1 VALSVHTHRPMASGA
16 DILVIDD
23 DPVIRETVGEVLR
36 ERGHHVDPV
45 DRGEDALERIGR
57 ARPVDL
63 AIVDCRLPDI
73 SGLDLLRRIKTRSPD
88 TEVILLTGH
97 ASLDGALAAMAGDAS
112 SYLVKPVDTAQL
124 LSTVDRA
131 LARKGLLRALR
142 DSEERYRL
150 IAESMTEALFLL
162 DLDGALAM
170 VNAYGE
176 QLTGFRSDEL
186 VGRPVFSVLD
196 RTGAMLVREGLEAV
210 RAGRKVAPQFE
221 CQVVRRDG
229 RRTPVEVTC
238 TSIVRSGE
246 VVGRLAVAR
255 DISERRQAQ
264 AVQALLSS
272 IVESSEDAIVGR
284 TLEGRIISWNPA
296 AERLY
301 GYRAEEAIGRSISLI
316 VPPERRDELPGI
328 LVRLHH
334 GQRISNFE
342 TACLTKGGRRIDV
355 SLTISPIRDAAGRV
369 TGASTTARDITGRL
383 RAERTARALSQVGH
397 ELLGTLDLDQIAT
410 RIVRAVLDV
419 FRAQR
424 AVLYE
429 LETESRTLVC
439 VAAAGPA
446 DAAKWVGCHLPAGA
460 GIAWLAVNARH
471 MVASEDATV
480 DGPLAERAHE
490 SFVEESGQSVIAVP
504 LMGQERVLGA
514 LMVGSDPDRVYSAEE
529 QHLLAVFGDQAAL
542 ALRNA
547 QLFTETERGRY
558 IAERLAAVSRSVPH
572 SLTFAELGRQIADG
586 IAGLL
591 DARGAA
597 VYRLDPE
604 TWDLARI
611 AVSSGRDASLRADP
625 VLPRGAGI
633 EGVAA
638 ATRQPVPTGD
648 LLEDPR
654 VVLSP
659 EERQRVSTSGCAAAL
674 ALPLLVQGR
683 VVGALAARD
692 RTGRSWSAE
701 DIALARAFA
710 DQAAVALENSHLYQ
724 TLQSALDD
732 VRSGQ
737 QELIETER
745 LRAIASLT
753 DGVTDYVRQVLQ
765 MIMGKVQVVL
775 PQLEGTPGHEQLA
788 TIKTTVKEAAKVL
801 KRLQS
806 FAEVRTVGAAPP
818 LDFNEVV
825 RAALDATRPCCTIGD
840 GADARHVEVCFDCGA
855 LPPVAGEA
863 SVLIEA
869 MTGVLM
875 NAIEAQP
882 EGGAITVKTWA
893 DAAHVLCTVR
903 DDGAGITPDAQ
914 RRALEPFFTTKA
926 GEHKGLGLNVAYGL
940 LRRHGGDLE
949 IAPAPGQ
956 GTVVTVR
963 LPVLRAADTP
973 GSRPAGSGA
982 A

>member
-1 VALSVHTHRPMASGA
+1 VHTQAGMASGA

-23 DPVIRETVGEVLR
+23 DPLIRETVGDVLR
-36 ERGHHVDPV
+36 EQGHHVDRV
-45 DRGEDALERIGR
+45 DRGQDALARIGQ

-73 SGLDLLRRIKTRSPD
+73 SGLELLRSIKTRSPE
-88 TEVILLTGH
+88 TEVILITGH
-97 ASLDGALAAMAGDAS
+97 ASLDGALAAIAGDAS

-124 LSTVDRA
+124 LSTVARA

-150 IAESMTEALFLL
+150 ITESMSEALFLL
-162 DLDGALAM
+162 DLDGGLAM

-176 QLTGFRSDEL
+176 QITGFRSDEL
-186 VGRPVFSVLD
+186 IGRPVFSVLD
-196 RTGAMLVREGLEAV
+196 RAGALLIREQLEAV
-210 RAGRKVAPQFE
+210 RAGRKVVTQFE

-229 RRTPVEVTC
+229 RRIPIEMTC
-238 TSIVRSGE
+238 TSIVRDGL

-255 DISERRQAQ
+255 DITERKQSQ

-284 TLEGRIISWNPA
+284 TLEGRIVSWNPA

-301 GYRAEEAIGRSISLI
+301 GYTAEEAIGRSVSLI

-328 LVRLHH
+328 LIRLHH
-334 GQRISNFE
+334 GHRISNFE
-342 TACLTKGGRRIDV
+342 TVCLTKAGRRVDV
-355 SLTISPIRDAAGRV
+355 SLTISPIKGASGRV
-369 TGASTTARDITGRL
+369 TGASSTARDITGRL
-383 RAERTARALSQVGH
+383 RAERTARALAQVGH
-397 ELLGTLDLDQIAT
+397 ELLGTLDSDQIAT

-419 FRAQR
+419 FRARR

-429 LETESRTLVC
+429 LEPASRTLVC

-460 GIAWLAVNARH
+460 GIAWLAVNARRL
-471 MVASEDATV
+471 VASEGALT
-480 DGPLAERAHE
+480 DGPALDRDAEP
-490 SFVEESGQSVIAVP
+490 FTEEAGQSVIAVP
-504 LMGQERVLGA
+504 LMGQDRVLGA
-514 LMVGSDPDRVYSAEE
+514 LMVGSDPDRVYSGEE

-547 QLFTETERGRY
+547 QLFTETERGRH
-558 IAERLAAVSRSVPH
+558 IAERLAAVARSVPQ
-572 SLTFAELGRQIADG
+572 SLTFTELGRQIADG
-586 IAGLL
+586 MVGLL
-591 DARGAA
+591 EAHAAA

-604 TWDLARI
+604 KWALVRV
-611 AVSSGRDASLRADP
+611 AVSARGESALHADS
-625 VLPRGAGI
+625 VLPRSAGL

-638 ATRQPVPTGD
+638 TTRQPVPTAD

-659 EERQRVSTSGCAAAL
+659 EARQEVSASGHGAAL

-683 VVGALAARD
+683 VVGAVMARD
-692 RTGRSWSAE
+692 RTGRSWTGE

-724 TLQSALDD
+724 GLQTALDD
-732 VRSGQ
+732 VRASQ
-737 QELIETER
+737 HELIETER

-775 PQLEGTPGHEQLA
+775 PQLEGTPGHDQLA

-806 FAEVRTVGAAPP
+806 FAEVRTLTAPPP

-825 RAALDATRPCCTIGD
+825 RAAIEATRPCCTIGD
-840 GADARHVEVCFDCGA
+840 GADARHVRVEFDRGA

-869 MTGVLM
+869 VTVVLM
-875 NAIEAQP
+875 NAIEALPQ
-882 EGGAITVKTWA
+882 GGTITVETREA
-893 DAAHVLCTVR
+893 GSHVLCTVR
-903 DDGAGITPDAQ
+903 DDGAGLTPDAQ

-949 IAPAPGQ
+949 IASAPER
-956 GTVVTVR
+956 GTVVTLR
-963 LPVLRAADTP
+963 LPALRAAQ
-973 GSRPAGSGA
+973 A
-982 A
+982 

>member
-1 VALSVHTHRPMASGA
+1 MVSGA

-23 DPVIRETVGEVLR
+23 DPVIRETVGDVLR
-36 ERGHHVDPV
+36 EHGHHVDRV
-45 DRGEDALERIGR
+45 DRGQDALARIGQP
-57 ARPVDL
+57 RPVDL

-73 SGLDLLRRIKTRSPD
+73 SGLELLRSIKTRSPE
-88 TEVILLTGH
+88 TEVILITGH
-97 ASLDGALAAMAGDAS
+97 ASLDGALAAMAGDAT

-150 IAESMTEALFLL
+150 ITQSMTEALFLL
-162 DLDGALAM
+162 DLDGGLAL

-176 QLTGFRSDEL
+176 QITGFRSDEL
-186 VGRPVFSVLD
+186 TGRPIFSVLD
-196 RTGAMLVREGLEAV
+196 RAGAVLVRERLEAV
-210 RAGRKVAPQFE
+210 RAGRKVVPQFE

-229 RRTPVEVTC
+229 RRIPVEMTC
-238 TSIVRSGE
+238 TSIVRDGV

-255 DISERRQAQ
+255 DITERKQSQ

-272 IVESSEDAIVGR
+272 IIESSEDAIVGR
-284 TLEGRIISWNPA
+284 TLEGRIVSWNPA

-301 GYRAEEAIGRSISLI
+301 GYTAEEAIGRSVSLI

-334 GQRISNFE
+334 GHRIRNFE
-342 TACLTKGGRRIDV
+342 TVCLTKAGRRVEV
-355 SLTISPIRDAAGRV
+355 SLTISPIKDASGRV
-369 TGASTTARDITGRL
+369 TGASSTARDITGRL
-383 RAERTARALSQVGH
+383 RAERTARALAQVGH

-419 FRAQR
+419 FRARR

-429 LETESRTLVC
+429 LEPASRTMVC

-460 GIAWLAVNARH
+460 GIAWLAVNARRL
-471 MVASEDATV
+471 VASEGALT
-480 DGPLAERAHE
+480 DGPALDRDAEP
-490 SFVEESGQSVIAVP
+490 FPEEAGQSVIAVP
-504 LMGQERVLGA
+504 LMGQDRVLGA
-514 LMVGSDPDRVYSAEE
+514 LMVGSDPDRVYSGEE

-547 QLFTETERGRY
+547 QLFTETERGRH
-558 IAERLAAVSRSVPH
+558 IAERLATVARSVPQ
-572 SLTFAELGRQIADG
+572 SLTFTELGRQIADG
-586 IAGLL
+586 VVGLL
-591 DARGAA
+591 EAHAAA

-604 TWDLARI
+604 TWALVRV
-611 AVSSGRDASLRADP
+611 AVSASGASALHAEP
-625 VLPRGAGI
+625 VLPRGAGLV
-633 EGVAA
+633 GVAA
-638 ATRQPVPTGD
+638 ATRQPVPTAD

-659 EERQRVSTSGCAAAL
+659 EARQEVSASGHRAAL

-683 VVGALAARD
+683 VVGAVMARD
-692 RTGRSWSAE
+692 RTGRSWTGE
-701 DIALARAFA
+701 DIGLARAFA

-724 TLQSALDD
+724 GLQTALDE
-732 VRSGQ
+732 VRAAQ
-737 QELIETER
+737 HELVETER

-775 PQLEGTPGHEQLA
+775 PQLEGTPGHDQLA

-806 FAEVRTVGAAPP
+806 FAEVRTLTAAPP
-818 LDFNEVV
+818 LDLNEVV
-825 RAALDATRPCCTIGD
+825 RAAIEATRPCCTIGE
-840 GADARHVEVCFDCGA
+840 GADARHVQVEFDRGA
-855 LPPVAGEA
+855 LPLVAGEA

-869 MTGVLM
+869 VTVVLM
-875 NAIEAQP
+875 NAIEALPQ
-882 EGGAITVKTWA
+882 GGAITVETR
-893 DAAHVLCTVR
+893 AAGSQVLCTVR
-903 DDGAGITPDAQ
+903 DDGVGLTPDAQ

-949 IAPAPGQ
+949 IAPAPER
-956 GTVVTVR
+956 GTVVTLR
-963 LPVLRAADTP
+963 LPAL
-973 GSRPAGSGA
+973 RPAQA
-982 A
+982 

>member
-1 VALSVHTHRPMASGA
+1 MASGA

-23 DPVIRETVGEVLR
+23 DPVIRETVGDVLR
-36 ERGHHVDPV
+36 EHGHHVDRV
-45 DRGEDALERIGR
+45 DRGRDALARIGQP
-57 ARPVDL
+57 RPVDL

-73 SGLDLLRRIKTRSPD
+73 SGLELLRSIKTRSPE
-88 TEVILLTGH
+88 TEVILITGH
-97 ASLDGALAAMAGDAS
+97 ASLDGALAAMAGDAT

-150 IAESMTEALFLL
+150 ITQSMTEALFLL
-162 DLDGALAM
+162 DLDGGLAL

-176 QLTGFRSDEL
+176 QITGFRSDEL
-186 VGRPVFSVLD
+186 IGRPIFSVLD
-196 RTGAMLVREGLEAV
+196 RAGAVLVRERLEAV
-210 RAGRKVAPQFE
+210 RAGRKVVPRFE

-229 RRTPVEVTC
+229 RRIPIEMTC
-238 TSIVRSGE
+238 TSIVRDGV

-255 DISERRQAQ
+255 DITERKQSQ

-284 TLEGRIISWNPA
+284 TLEGRIVSWNPA

-301 GYRAEEAIGRSISLI
+301 GYTAQEAIGRSVSLI

-334 GQRISNFE
+334 GHRISNFE
-342 TACLTKGGRRIDV
+342 TVCLTKAGRRVDV
-355 SLTISPIRDAAGRV
+355 SLTISPIKDAGGRV
-369 TGASTTARDITGRL
+369 TGASSTARDITGRL
-383 RAERTARALSQVGH
+383 RAERTARALAQVGH

-419 FRAQR
+419 FRARR

-429 LETESRTLVC
+429 LEPASRTMVC

-460 GIAWLAVNARH
+460 GIAWLAVSARRL
-471 MVASEDATV
+471 VASEGALT
-480 DGPLAERAHE
+480 DGPALDRDAEP
-490 SFVEESGQSVIAVP
+490 FTEEAGQSVIAVP
-504 LMGQERVLGA
+504 LMGQDRVLGA
-514 LMVGSDPDRVYSAEE
+514 LMVGGDPDRVYSGEE

-547 QLFTETERGRY
+547 QLFTETERGRH
-558 IAERLAAVSRSVPH
+558 IAERLAAVARSVPQ
-572 SLTFAELGRQIADG
+572 SLTFTELGRQIADG
-586 IAGLL
+586 MVGLL
-591 DARGAA
+591 EAHAAA

-604 TWDLARI
+604 TWALVRV
-611 AVSSGRDASLRADP
+611 AVSASGGSALHGDP
-625 VLPRGAGI
+625 ILPRGAGL

-638 ATRQPVPTGD
+638 TTRQPVPTAD

-659 EERQRVSTSGCAAAL
+659 EARQAVSASGDGAAL

-683 VVGALAARD
+683 VVGAVMVRD
-692 RTGRSWSAE
+692 RTGRSWTGE

-724 TLQSALDD
+724 GLQTALDE
-732 VRSGQ
+732 VRAAQ
-737 QELIETER
+737 HELIETER

-775 PQLEGTPGHEQLA
+775 PQLEGTPGHDQLA

-806 FAEVRTVGAAPP
+806 FAEVRTLTAAPP

-825 RAALDATRPCCTIGD
+825 RAAIEATRPCCTIGD
-840 GADARHVEVCFDCGA
+840 GADARHVRVTFDRGT
-855 LPPVAGEA
+855 LPEVAGEA

-869 MTGVLM
+869 VTVVLM
-875 NAIEAQP
+875 NAIEALP
-882 EGGAITVKTWA
+882 EGGTITVETREA
-893 DAAHVLCTVR
+893 GSHVLCTVH
-903 DDGAGITPDAQ
+903 DDGVGLTPDAQ

-949 IAPAPGQ
+949 IAPAPER
-956 GTVVTVR
+956 GTVVTLR
-963 LPVLRAADTP
+963 LPALRAAQP
-973 GSRPAGSGA
+973 
-982 A
+982 

>member
-1 VALSVHTHRPMASGA
+1 MASGA
-16 DILVIDD
+16 DILLIDD
-23 DPVIRETVGEVLR
+23 DPVVRETVGEVLR
-36 ERGHHVDPV
+36 EHGHHVDPV
-45 DRGEDALERIGR
+45 EGGEAALARFGR
-57 ARPVDL
+57 SRPVDL
-63 AIVDCRLPDI
+63 AIVDYRLPDI

-88 TEVILLTGH
+88 TEVILMTGH
-97 ASLDGALAAMAGDAS
+97 ASLDSALAAMAGDAS

-186 VGRPVFSVLD
+186 MGRPVFSVLD
-196 RTGAMLVREGLEAV
+196 RAGAMLVREGLEAV
-210 RAGRKVAPQFE
+210 RSGRKVAPRFE

-238 TSIVRSGE
+238 TSIVRQGE
-246 VVGRLAVAR
+246 VVGWLAVAR
-255 DISERRQAQ
+255 DISERKQAQ

-301 GYRAEEAIGRSISLI
+301 GYSAEEAIGRSISLI

-328 LVRLHH
+328 LVRLHQ

-342 TACLTKGGRRIDV
+342 TVCLTKAGRRIDV

-397 ELLGTLDLDQIAT
+397 ELLGTLELDQIAS

-419 FRAQR
+419 FQAQR

-429 LETESRTLVC
+429 LEPESRTLVC

-471 MVASEDATV
+471 MVASEGATE
-480 DGPLAERAHE
+480 DGPLGERAHE
-490 SFVEESGQSVIAVP
+490 PFVEESGQSVIAVP

-514 LMVGSDPDRVYSAEE
+514 LMVGSDADRVYTAEE

-558 IAERLAAVSRSVPH
+558 IAERLAAVARSVPH
-572 SLTFAELGRQIADG
+572 SLTFAALGRQIADG

-591 DARGAA
+591 DARAAA
-597 VYRLDPE
+597 VYRLNPE
-604 TWDLARI
+604 TWELARV
-611 AVSSGRDASLRADP
+611 ATSSGPGAASGAD
-625 VLPRGAGI
+625 VTLPRGAGI

-648 LLEDPR
+648 LLADPR
-654 VVLSP
+654 VALSP
-659 EERQRVSTSGCAAAL
+659 EARREVAATGCGAAL

-683 VVGALAARD
+683 VVGAIAARD
-692 RTGRSWSAE
+692 RTGRTWSAE

-710 DQAAVALENSHLYQ
+710 DQAAVAMDNSHLYQ
-724 TLQSALDD
+724 SLQSALDE
-732 VRSGQ
+732 VRAGQ

-788 TIKTTVKEAAKVL
+788 SIKTTVKEAAMVL

-806 FAEVRTVGAAPP
+806 FAEVRTVSAAPP
-818 LDFNEVV
+818 LDFNDVV
-825 RAALDATRPCCTIGD
+825 QAALDATRPCCTIGD
-840 GADARHVEVCFDCGA
+840 GADARHVAVGFDRGA

-863 SVLIEA
+863 SGLIEA
-869 MTGVLM
+869 VTGVLM

-882 EGGAITVKTWA
+882 EGGTIAVKTWA
-893 DAAHVLCTVR
+893 DDAHVLCTVR
-903 DDGAGITPDAQ
+903 DGGPGVSPDAQ

-949 IAPAPGQ
+949 IAPAPER

-963 LPVLRAADTP
+963 LPVLRPAD
-973 GSRPAGSGA
+973 
-982 A
+982 

>member
-1 VALSVHTHRPMASGA
+1 VHIHTGMASGA

-23 DPVIRETVGEVLR
+23 DPVIRETVGDVLR
-36 ERGHHVDPV
+36 EHGHHVDRV
-45 DRGEDALERIGR
+45 DRGRDALARIGQP
-57 ARPVDL
+57 RPVDL

-73 SGLDLLRRIKTRSPD
+73 SGLELLRSIKTRSPE
-88 TEVILLTGH
+88 TEVILITGH
-97 ASLDGALAAMAGDAS
+97 ASLDGALAAMAGDAT

-150 IAESMTEALFLL
+150 ITQSMTEALFLL
-162 DLDGALAM
+162 DLDGGLAL

-176 QLTGFRSDEL
+176 QITGFRSDEL
-186 VGRPVFSVLD
+186 IGRPIFSVLD
-196 RTGAMLVREGLEAV
+196 RAGAVLVRERLEAV
-210 RAGRKVAPQFE
+210 RAGRKVVPRFE

-229 RRTPVEVTC
+229 RRIPIEMTC
-238 TSIVRSGE
+238 TSIVRDGV

-255 DISERRQAQ
+255 DITERKQSQ

-284 TLEGRIISWNPA
+284 TLEGRIVSWNPA

-301 GYRAEEAIGRSISLI
+301 GYTAQEAIGRSVSLI

-334 GQRISNFE
+334 GHRISNFE
-342 TACLTKGGRRIDV
+342 TVCLTKAGRRVDV
-355 SLTISPIRDAAGRV
+355 SLTISPIKDASGRV
-369 TGASTTARDITGRL
+369 TGASSTARDITGRL
-383 RAERTARALSQVGH
+383 RAERTARALAQVGH

-419 FRAQR
+419 FRARR

-429 LETESRTLVC
+429 LEPASRTMVC

-460 GIAWLAVNARH
+460 GIAWLAVNARRL
-471 MVASEDATV
+471 VASEGALT
-480 DGPLAERAHE
+480 DGPALDRDAEP
-490 SFVEESGQSVIAVP
+490 FTEEAGQSVIAVP
-504 LMGQERVLGA
+504 LMGQDRVLGA
-514 LMVGSDPDRVYSAEE
+514 LMVGGDPDRVYSGEE

-547 QLFTETERGRY
+547 QLFTETERGRH
-558 IAERLAAVSRSVPH
+558 IAERLAAVARSVPQ
-572 SLTFAELGRQIADG
+572 SLTFTELGRQIADG
-586 IAGLL
+586 MVGLL
-591 DARGAA
+591 EAHAAA

-604 TWDLARI
+604 TWTLVRV
-611 AVSSGRDASLRADP
+611 AVSASGESGPHADP
-625 VLPRGAGI
+625 ILPRGAGL

-638 ATRQPVPTGD
+638 TTQQPVPTAD

-659 EERQRVSTSGCAAAL
+659 EARQEVSASGHGAAL

-683 VVGALAARD
+683 VVGAVMARD
-692 RTGRSWSAE
+692 RTGRSWTGE

-724 TLQSALDD
+724 GLQTALDE
-732 VRSGQ
+732 VRAAQ
-737 QELIETER
+737 HELIETER

-775 PQLEGTPGHEQLA
+775 PQLEGTPGHDQLA

-806 FAEVRTVGAAPP
+806 FAEVRTLTAGPP

-825 RAALDATRPCCTIGD
+825 QAAIEATRPCCTIGD
-840 GADARHVEVCFDCGA
+840 GADAQHVRVTFDRET
-855 LPPVAGEA
+855 LPVVAGEA

-869 MTGVLM
+869 VTVVLM
-875 NAIEAQP
+875 NAIEALP
-882 EGGAITVKTWA
+882 EGGTITVETREA
-893 DAAHVLCTVR
+893 GPHVLCTVH
-903 DDGAGITPDAQ
+903 DDGVGLTPDAQ

-949 IAPAPGQ
+949 IAPAPER
-956 GTVVTVR
+956 GTVVTLR
-963 LPVLRAADTP
+963 LPALRAVQP
-973 GSRPAGSGA
+973 
-982 A
+982 

>member
-1 VALSVHTHRPMASGA
+1 MASGA

-23 DPVIRETVGEVLR
+23 DPVIRETVGDVLR
-36 ERGHHVDPV
+36 DHGHHVDRV
-45 DRGEDALERIGR
+45 DRGQDALDRIDQP
-57 ARPVDL
+57 RPVDL

-73 SGLDLLRRIKTRSPD
+73 SGLDLLRSIKSRSPE
-88 TEVILLTGH
+88 TEVILITGH

-150 IAESMTEALFLL
+150 ITESMTEALFLL
-162 DLDGALAM
+162 DLEGGLAL

-176 QLTGFRSDEL
+176 QITGFRSDEL
-186 VGRPVFSVLD
+186 IGRPIFSVLD
-196 RTGAMLVREGLEAV
+196 RAGAVLVRERLESV
-210 RAGRKVAPQFE
+210 RAGRKVTPQFE

-229 RRTPVEVTC
+229 RRIPVEMTC
-238 TSIVRSGE
+238 TSIVRDGL

-255 DISERRQAQ
+255 DITERKQSQ

-284 TLEGRIISWNPA
+284 TLEGRIVSWNPA

-301 GYRAEEAIGRSISLI
+301 GYSAEEAIGRSVSLI

-334 GQRISNFE
+334 GHRISNFE
-342 TACLTKGGRRIDV
+342 TVCLTKAGRRVDV
-355 SLTISPIRDAAGRV
+355 SLTVSPIKDTSGRV
-369 TGASTTARDITGRL
+369 TGAASTARDISGRL
-383 RAERTARALSQVGH
+383 RAERTARALAQVGH
-397 ELLGTLDLDQIAT
+397 ELLGTLDVDQIAP

-419 FRAQR
+419 FRARR

-429 LETESRTLVC
+429 LEPTSRTLVC

-460 GIAWLAVNARH
+460 GIAWLAVNARRL
-471 MVASEDATV
+471 VASEGALT
-480 DGPLAERAHE
+480 DGPAAERAAE
-490 SFVEESGQSVIAVP
+490 PFVEEAGQSVIAVP
-504 LMGQERVLGA
+504 LMGHDQVLGA
-514 LMVGSDPDRVYSAEE
+514 LMVGSDPDRVYSGEE

-547 QLFTETERGRY
+547 QLFTETERGRH
-558 IAERLAAVSRSVPH
+558 IAERLAAVARSVPQ
-572 SLTFAELGRQIADG
+572 SLTFTELGRQIADG
-586 IAGLL
+586 VVGLL
-591 DARGAA
+591 EAHAAA

-604 TWDLARI
+604 TWALVRV
-611 AVSSGRDASLRADP
+611 AVSASGGSALHADP
-625 VLPRGAGI
+625 VLPRGAGL

-638 ATRQPVPTGD
+638 TTRQPVPTAD

-654 VVLSP
+654 VVLSA
-659 EERQRVSTSGCAAAL
+659 EARAEVTASGHGAAL

-683 VVGALAARD
+683 VVGAVMARD
-692 RTGRSWSAE
+692 RTGRNWTGE

-724 TLQSALDD
+724 GLQTALDD
-732 VRSGQ
+732 VRAAQ
-737 QELIETER
+737 HELIETER

-775 PQLEGTPGHEQLA
+775 PQLEGTPGHDQLA

-806 FAEVRTVGAAPP
+806 FAEVRALTTAPP

-825 RAALDATRPCCTIGD
+825 RAAIEATRPCCTIGE
-840 GADARHVEVCFDCGA
+840 GPAARHVQVNFDRGA
-855 LPPVAGEA
+855 LPAVAGEA

-869 MTGVLM
+869 VTVVLM
-875 NAIEAQP
+875 NAIEALP
-882 EGGAITVKTWA
+882 EGGTITVDTREA
-893 DAAHVLCTVR
+893 GSHVLCTVR
-903 DDGAGITPDAQ
+903 DDGLGLTPDAE

-949 IAPAPGQ
+949 IAPAPER
-956 GTVVTVR
+956 GTVVTLR
-963 LPVLRAADTP
+963 LPVI
-973 GSRPAGSGA
+973 RPAEA
-982 A
+982 

>member
-1 VALSVHTHRPMASGA
+1 MGSGA

-23 DPVIRETVGEVLR
+23 DPIVRETVGDVLR
-36 ERGHHVDPV
+36 EHGHHVDRV
-45 DRGEDALERIGR
+45 DRGREALERFGQV
-57 ARPVDL
+57 RPVDL

-73 SGLDLLRRIKTRSPD
+73 SGLELLRSIKARSPE
-88 TEVILLTGH
+88 TEVILITGH

-112 SYLVKPVDTAQL
+112 SYLVKPVDTAEL

-176 QLTGFRSDEL
+176 QMTGFRSAEL
-186 VGRPVFSVLD
+186 IGRPVFSVLD
-196 RTGAMLVREGLEAV
+196 RAGAVLVRERLEAV
-210 RAGRKVAPQFE
+210 RAGRKVLPQFE

-229 RRTPVEVTC
+229 RRIPVEMTC
-238 TSIVRSGE
+238 TSIVRNGL

-255 DISERRQAQ
+255 DITERKQSQ

-284 TLEGRIISWNPA
+284 TLEGRIVSWNPA

-301 GYRAEEAIGRSISLI
+301 GYTAQEAIGRSVSLI

-334 GQRISNFE
+334 GHRISNFE
-342 TACLTKGGRRIDV
+342 TVCLTKAGRRIDV
-355 SLTISPIRDAAGRV
+355 SLTISPIKDGSGRV
-369 TGASTTARDITGRL
+369 TGASSTARDITGRL
-383 RAERTARALSQVGH
+383 GAERNARALAQVGH

-419 FRAQR
+419 FRARR

-429 LETESRTLVC
+429 LEPASRMMVC

-460 GIAWLAVNARH
+460 GIAWLAVSARRL
-471 MVASEDATV
+471 VASEGALT
-480 DGPLAERAHE
+480 DGPAPDREAEPFA
-490 SFVEESGQSVIAVP
+490 EEGGQSVIAVP
-504 LMGQERVLGA
+504 LMGQDRVLGA
-514 LMVGSDPDRVYSAEE
+514 LMVGGDPGRVYSAEE

-547 QLFTETERGRY
+547 QLFTETERGRH
-558 IAERLAAVSRSVPH
+558 IAERLAAVARSVPQ
-572 SLTFAELGRQIADG
+572 SLTFTELGRQIADG
-586 IAGLL
+586 VAGLL
-591 DARGAA
+591 EARSTA

-604 TWDLARI
+604 TWALVRV
-611 AVSSGRDASLRADP
+611 AVSSSGEPALHADP
-625 VLPRGAGI
+625 VPPGAAGL
-633 EGVAA
+633 EGVAVT
-638 ATRQPVPTGD
+638 TRQPVPTAN
-648 LLEDPR
+648 LLEDSR
-654 VVLSP
+654 VVLGP
-659 EERQRVSTSGCAAAL
+659 EARRDVSASGHAAAL

-683 VVGALAARD
+683 VVGAVVARD
-692 RTGRSWSAE
+692 RTGRSWTDE
-701 DIALARAFA
+701 DITLARAFA
-710 DQAAVALENSHLYQ
+710 DQAAVALENSRLYQ
-724 TLQSALDD
+724 GLQSALDE
-732 VRSGQ
+732 VRAGQ
-737 QELIETER
+737 RELIETER

-788 TIKTTVKEAAKVL
+788 SIKTTVKEAAKVL

-806 FAEVRTVGAAPP
+806 FAEVRTLTTAPP
-818 LDFNEVV
+818 LDFNDVV
-825 RAALDATRPCCTIGD
+825 RAALEATRPCCTVGD
-840 GADARHVEVCFDCGA
+840 GAAARHVQVNFDRGA
-855 LPPVAGEA
+855 LSPVAGEA

-869 MTGVLM
+869 VTMVLM
-875 NAIEAQP
+875 NAIEALP
-882 EGGAITVKTWA
+882 EGGTIAVKTWVA
-893 DAAHVLCTVR
+893 GPHVLCTVH
-903 DDGAGITPDAQ
+903 DDGVGIAPDAQ

-949 IAPAPGQ
+949 IAPASER
-956 GTVVTVR
+956 GTVVTLR
-963 LPVLRAADTP
+963 LPAIRA
-973 GSRPAGSGA
+973 SES
-982 A
+982 

>member
-1 VALSVHTHRPMASGA
+1 MASGA

-23 DPVIRETVGEVLR
+23 DPVIRETVGDVLR
-36 ERGHHVDPV
+36 EHGHHVDRV
-45 DRGEDALERIGR
+45 DRGQDALARIGQP
-57 ARPVDL
+57 RPVDL

-73 SGLDLLRRIKTRSPD
+73 SGLDLLRSIKTRSPE
-88 TEVILLTGH
+88 TEVILITGH

-112 SYLVKPVDTAQL
+112 SYLVKPVDIAQL

-150 IAESMTEALFLL
+150 ITESMTEALFLL
-162 DLDGALAM
+162 DLEGGLAL

-186 VGRPVFSVLD
+186 IGRPIFSVLD
-196 RTGAMLVREGLEAV
+196 RAGAVLVRERLESV
-210 RAGRKVAPQFE
+210 RAGRKVTPRFE

-229 RRTPVEVTC
+229 RRIPIEMTC
-238 TSIVRSGE
+238 TSIVRDGL

-255 DISERRQAQ
+255 DITERKQSQ

-284 TLEGRIISWNPA
+284 TLEGRIVSWNPA

-301 GYRAEEAIGRSISLI
+301 GYSAEEAIGRSVSLI

-334 GQRISNFE
+334 GHRIRNFE
-342 TACLTKGGRRIDV
+342 TVCLTKAGRRIDV
-355 SLTISPIRDAAGRV
+355 SLTISPIKDASGRV
-369 TGASTTARDITGRL
+369 TGASSTARDISGRL
-383 RAERTARALSQVGH
+383 RAERTARALAQVGR
-397 ELLGTLDLDQIAT
+397 ELLGTLDVDQIAP
-410 RIVRAVLDV
+410 RIVRAVLEV
-419 FRAQR
+419 FRARR

-429 LETESRTLVC
+429 LEPTSRTLVC

-446 DAAKWVGCHLPAGA
+446 DAAKWIGCHLPAGA
-460 GIAWLAVNARH
+460 GIAWLAVNARRL
-471 MVASEDATV
+471 VASEGALT
-480 DGPLAERAHE
+480 DGPAGDRAAEPFA
-490 SFVEESGQSVIAVP
+490 EEAGQSVIAVP
-504 LMGQERVLGA
+504 LMGHDQVLGA
-514 LMVGSDPDRVYSAEE
+514 LMVGGDPDRVYSGEE

-547 QLFTETERGRY
+547 QLFTETERGRH
-558 IAERLAAVSRSVPH
+558 IAERLAAVARSVPQ
-572 SLTFAELGRQIADG
+572 SLTFTELGRQIADG
-586 IAGLL
+586 VVGLL
-591 DARGAA
+591 EVPAAA

-604 TWDLARI
+604 TWELVRV
-611 AVSSGRDASLRADP
+611 AVSAGGGSALHADP
-625 VLPRGAGI
+625 VLPRGAGL

-638 ATRQPVPTGD
+638 TTRQPVPTAD

-654 VVLSP
+654 VVLSTDARA
-659 EERQRVSTSGCAAAL
+659 EVTASGRGAAL

-683 VVGALAARD
+683 VVGAVVARD
-692 RTGRSWSAE
+692 RTGRNWTGE

-724 TLQSALDD
+724 GLQTALDD
-732 VRSGQ
+732 VRAAQ
-737 QELIETER
+737 HELIETER

-775 PQLEGTPGHEQLA
+775 PQLEGTPGHDQLA

-806 FAEVRTVGAAPP
+806 FAEVRALTAAPP

-825 RAALDATRPCCTIGD
+825 RAAVEATRPCCTIGD
-840 GADARHVEVCFDCGA
+840 GADARHVQVNFDRGA

-869 MTGVLM
+869 VTVVLM
-875 NAIEAQP
+875 NAIEALP
-882 EGGAITVKTWA
+882 EGGTITVETREA
-893 DAAHVLCTVR
+893 GSHVLCTVR
-903 DDGAGITPDAQ
+903 DDGVGLIPEAE

-949 IAPAPGQ
+949 IAPAPER
-956 GTVVTVR
+956 GTVVTLR
-963 LPVLRAADTP
+963 LPAF
-973 GSRPAGSGA
+973 RPVEA
-982 A
+982 

>member
-1 VALSVHTHRPMASGA
+1 MGSGA

-23 DPVIRETVGEVLR
+23 DPIVRETVGDVLR
-36 ERGHHVDPV
+36 EHGHHVDRV
-45 DRGEDALERIGR
+45 DRGREALERFGQV
-57 ARPVDL
+57 RPVDL

-73 SGLDLLRRIKTRSPD
+73 SGLELLRSIKTRSPE
-88 TEVILLTGH
+88 TEVILITGH

-112 SYLVKPVDTAQL
+112 SYLVKPVDTAEL

-176 QLTGFRSDEL
+176 QMTGFRSAEL
-186 VGRPVFSVLD
+186 IGRPVLSVLD
-196 RTGAMLVREGLEAV
+196 RAGAVLVRERLEAV
-210 RAGRKVAPQFE
+210 RAGRKVLPQFE

-229 RRTPVEVTC
+229 RRIPVEMTC
-238 TSIVRSGE
+238 TSIVRNGL

-255 DISERRQAQ
+255 DITERKQSQ

-284 TLEGRIISWNPA
+284 TLEGRIVSWNPA

-301 GYRAEEAIGRSISLI
+301 GYTAQEAIGRSVSLI

-334 GQRISNFE
+334 GHRISNFE
-342 TACLTKGGRRIDV
+342 TVCLTKAGRRIDV
-355 SLTISPIRDAAGRV
+355 SLTISPIKDASGRV
-369 TGASTTARDITGRL
+369 TGASSTARDITGRL
-383 RAERTARALSQVGH
+383 RAECNARALAQVGH

-419 FRAQR
+419 FRARR

-429 LETESRTLVC
+429 LEPASRMMVC

-460 GIAWLAVNARH
+460 GIAWLAVSARRL
-471 MVASEDATV
+471 VASEGALT
-480 DGPLAERAHE
+480 DGPALDREAEPFA
-490 SFVEESGQSVIAVP
+490 EEGGQSVIAVP
-504 LMGQERVLGA
+504 LMGQDRVLGA
-514 LMVGSDPDRVYSAEE
+514 LMVGGDPGRVYSAEE

-547 QLFTETERGRY
+547 QLFTETERGRH
-558 IAERLAAVSRSVPH
+558 IAERLAAVARSVPQ
-572 SLTFAELGRQIADG
+572 SLTFTELGRQIADG
-586 IAGLL
+586 VAGLL
-591 DARGAA
+591 EARSTA

-604 TWDLARI
+604 TWKLVRV
-611 AVSSGRDASLRADP
+611 AVSSSGEPALHADP
-625 VLPRGAGI
+625 VPPREAGL
-633 EGVAA
+633 EGVAVT
-638 ATRQPVPTGD
+638 TRQPVPAAN

-654 VVLSP
+654 VVLGP
-659 EERQRVSTSGCAAAL
+659 EALRGVSASGHAAAL

-683 VVGALAARD
+683 VVGAVVARD
-692 RTGRSWSAE
+692 RTGRSWTDE

-710 DQAAVALENSHLYQ
+710 DQAAVALENSRLYQ
-724 TLQSALDD
+724 GLQSALDE
-732 VRSGQ
+732 VRAGQ
-737 QELIETER
+737 RELIETER

-788 TIKTTVKEAAKVL
+788 SIKTTVKEAATVL

-806 FAEVRTVGAAPP
+806 FAEVRTLTTAPP
-818 LDFNEVV
+818 LDFNDVV
-825 RAALDATRPCCTIGD
+825 RAALEATRPCCTVGD
-840 GADARHVEVCFDCGA
+840 EADARHVQVNFDRGA
-855 LPPVAGEA
+855 LSPVAGEA

-869 MTGVLM
+869 VTMVLM
-875 NAIEAQP
+875 NAIEALP
-882 EGGAITVKTWA
+882 EGGTIAVKTGVA
-893 DAAHVLCTVR
+893 GPHVLCTVH
-903 DDGAGITPDAQ
+903 DDGVGIAPDAQ

-949 IAPAPGQ
+949 IAPASER
-956 GTVVTVR
+956 GTVVTLR
-963 LPVLRAADTP
+963 LPAIRA
-973 GSRPAGSGA
+973 SES
-982 A
+982 

>member
-1 VALSVHTHRPMASGA
+1 VHTQAGMASGA

-23 DPVIRETVGEVLR
+23 DPLIRETVGDVLR
-36 ERGHHVDPV
+36 EQGHHVDRV
-45 DRGEDALERIGR
+45 DRGQDALARIGQ

-73 SGLDLLRRIKTRSPD
+73 SGLELLRSIKTRSPE
-88 TEVILLTGH
+88 TEVILITGH
-97 ASLDGALAAMAGDAS
+97 ASLDGALAAIAGDAS

-124 LSTVDRA
+124 LSTVARA

-150 IAESMTEALFLL
+150 ITESMSEALFLL
-162 DLDGALAM
+162 DLDGGLAM

-176 QLTGFRSDEL
+176 QITGFRSDEL
-186 VGRPVFSVLD
+186 IGRPVFSVLD
-196 RTGAMLVREGLEAV
+196 RAGALLIREQLEAV
-210 RAGRKVAPQFE
+210 RAGRKVVTQFE

-229 RRTPVEVTC
+229 RRIPIEMTC
-238 TSIVRSGE
+238 TSIVRDGL

-255 DISERRQAQ
+255 DITERKQSQ

-284 TLEGRIISWNPA
+284 TLEGRIVSWNPA

-301 GYRAEEAIGRSISLI
+301 GYTAEEAIGRSVSLI

-334 GQRISNFE
+334 GHRISNFE
-342 TACLTKGGRRIDV
+342 TVCLTKAGRRVDV
-355 SLTISPIRDAAGRV
+355 SLTISPIKGASGRV
-369 TGASTTARDITGRL
+369 TGASSTARDITGRL
-383 RAERTARALSQVGH
+383 RAERTARALAQVGH
-397 ELLGTLDLDQIAT
+397 ELLGTLDSDQIAT

-419 FRAQR
+419 FRARR

-429 LETESRTLVC
+429 LEPASRTLVC

-460 GIAWLAVNARH
+460 GIAWLAVNARRL
-471 MVASEDATV
+471 VASEGALT
-480 DGPLAERAHE
+480 DGPALDRDAEP
-490 SFVEESGQSVIAVP
+490 FTEEAGQSVIAVP
-504 LMGQERVLGA
+504 LMGQDRVLGA
-514 LMVGSDPDRVYSAEE
+514 LMVGSDPDRVYSGEE

-547 QLFTETERGRY
+547 QLFTETERGRH
-558 IAERLAAVSRSVPH
+558 IAERLAAVARSVPQ
-572 SLTFAELGRQIADG
+572 SLTFTELGRQIADG
-586 IAGLL
+586 MVGLL
-591 DARGAA
+591 EAHAAA

-604 TWDLARI
+604 TWALVRV
-611 AVSSGRDASLRADP
+611 AVSARGESALHADS
-625 VLPRGAGI
+625 VLPRSAGL

-638 ATRQPVPTGD
+638 TTRQPVPTAD

-659 EERQRVSTSGCAAAL
+659 EARQEVSASGHGAAL

-683 VVGALAARD
+683 VVGAVMARD
-692 RTGRSWSAE
+692 RTGRSWTGE

-724 TLQSALDD
+724 GLQTALDD
-732 VRSGQ
+732 VRASQ
-737 QELIETER
+737 HELIETER

-775 PQLEGTPGHEQLA
+775 PQLEGTPGHDQLA

-806 FAEVRTVGAAPP
+806 FAEVRTLTAPPP

-825 RAALDATRPCCTIGD
+825 RAAIEATRPCCTIGD
-840 GADARHVEVCFDCGA
+840 GADAWHVRVEFDRGA

-869 MTGVLM
+869 VTVVLM
-875 NAIEAQP
+875 NAIEALPQ
-882 EGGAITVKTWA
+882 GGTITVETREA
-893 DAAHVLCTVR
+893 GSHVLCTVR
-903 DDGAGITPDAQ
+903 DDGAGLTPDAQ

-949 IAPAPGQ
+949 IASAPER
-956 GTVVTVR
+956 GTVVTLR
-963 LPVLRAADTP
+963 LPALRAAQ
-973 GSRPAGSGA
+973 A
-982 A
+982 

>member
-1 VALSVHTHRPMASGA
+1 MHTHRPMASGA

-196 RTGAMLVREGLEAV
+196 RTGALGGRVGVAGG
-210 RAGRKVAPQFE
+210 RAGRTVAPLLV
-221 CQVVRRDG
+221 CLVGRRAG
-229 RRTPVEVTC
+229 GRTPVEVTC

-397 ELLGTLDLDQIAT
+397 ELLGTLDRDQIAT
-410 RIVRAVLDV
+410 RSVRAVLDV

-429 LETESRTLVC
+429 LEPESRTLVC

-471 MVASEDATV
+471 MVASEGATV

-903 DDGAGITPDAQ
+903 DHGAGITPDAQ

>member
-1 VALSVHTHRPMASGA
+1 MASGA

-23 DPVIRETVGEVLR
+23 DPVIRETVGDVLR
-36 ERGHHVDPV
+36 EHGHHVDRV
-45 DRGEDALERIGR
+45 DRGQDALARIGQP
-57 ARPVDL
+57 RPVDL

-73 SGLDLLRRIKTRSPD
+73 SGLDLLRSIKTRSPE
-88 TEVILLTGH
+88 TEVILITGH
-97 ASLDGALAAMAGDAS
+97 ASLDGALAAMAGEAS

-150 IAESMTEALFLL
+150 ITESMTEALFLL
-162 DLDGALAM
+162 DLEGGLAL

-186 VGRPVFSVLD
+186 IGRPIFSVLD
-196 RTGAMLVREGLEAV
+196 RAGAVLVRERLESV
-210 RAGRKVAPQFE
+210 RAGRKVTPQFE

-229 RRTPVEVTC
+229 RRIPIEMTC
-238 TSIVRSGE
+238 TSIVRDGL

-255 DISERRQAQ
+255 DITERKQSQ

-284 TLEGRIISWNPA
+284 TLEGRIVSWNPA

-301 GYRAEEAIGRSISLI
+301 GYSAEEAIGRSVSLI

-334 GQRISNFE
+334 GHRISNFE
-342 TACLTKGGRRIDV
+342 TVCLTKAGRRVDV
-355 SLTISPIRDAAGRV
+355 SLTISPIKDASGRV
-369 TGASTTARDITGRL
+369 TGASSTARDISGRL
-383 RAERTARALSQVGH
+383 RAERTARALAQVGH
-397 ELLGTLDLDQIAT
+397 ELLGTLDVDQIAP
-410 RIVRAVLDV
+410 RIVRAVLEV
-419 FRAQR
+419 FRARR

-429 LETESRTLVC
+429 LEPTSRTLVC

-460 GIAWLAVNARH
+460 GIAWLAVNARRL
-471 MVASEDATV
+471 VASEGALT
-480 DGPLAERAHE
+480 DGPAGDRDAEPFA
-490 SFVEESGQSVIAVP
+490 EEAGQSVIAVP
-504 LMGQERVLGA
+504 LMGHDQVLGA
-514 LMVGSDPDRVYSAEE
+514 LMVGSDPDRVYSGEE

-547 QLFTETERGRY
+547 QLFTETERGRH
-558 IAERLAAVSRSVPH
+558 IAERLAAVARSVPQ
-572 SLTFAELGRQIADG
+572 SLTFTELGRQIADG
-586 IAGLL
+586 VVGLL
-591 DARGAA
+591 EVPATA

-604 TWDLARI
+604 TWALVRV
-611 AVSSGRDASLRADP
+611 AVSAGGGSALHADP
-625 VLPRGAGI
+625 VLPRGAGL

-638 ATRQPVPTGD
+638 TTRQPVPTAD

-654 VVLSP
+654 VVLSADARA
-659 EERQRVSTSGCAAAL
+659 EVTASGHGAAL

-683 VVGALAARD
+683 VVGAVVARD
-692 RTGRSWSAE
+692 RTGRNWTGE

-724 TLQSALDD
+724 GLQTALDD
-732 VRSGQ
+732 VRAAQ
-737 QELIETER
+737 HELIETER

-775 PQLEGTPGHEQLA
+775 PQLEGSPGHDQLA

-806 FAEVRTVGAAPP
+806 FAEVRALTAAPP

-825 RAALDATRPCCTIGD
+825 RAAVEATRPCCTIGD
-840 GADARHVEVCFDCGA
+840 GADAQHVQVNFDRGA

-869 MTGVLM
+869 VTVVLM
-875 NAIEAQP
+875 NAIEALP
-882 EGGAITVKTWA
+882 EGGTITVETREA
-893 DAAHVLCTVR
+893 GSHVLCTVR
-903 DDGAGITPDAQ
+903 DDGVGLTAEAE

-949 IAPAPGQ
+949 IAPAPER
-956 GTVVTVR
+956 GTVVTLR
-963 LPVLRAADTP
+963 LPVI
-973 GSRPAGSGA
+973 RPVEA
-982 A
+982 

>member
-1 VALSVHTHRPMASGA
+1 MASGA

-23 DPVIRETVGEVLR
+23 DPVIRETVGDVLR
-36 ERGHHVDPV
+36 EHGHHVDRV
-45 DRGEDALERIGR
+45 ERGRDALARIGQP
-57 ARPVDL
+57 RPVDL

-73 SGLDLLRRIKTRSPD
+73 SGLELLRSIKTRSPE
-88 TEVILLTGH
+88 TEVILITGH
-97 ASLDGALAAMAGDAS
+97 ASLDGALAAMAGDAT

-150 IAESMTEALFLL
+150 ITQSMTEALFLL
-162 DLDGALAM
+162 DLDGGLAL

-176 QLTGFRSDEL
+176 QITGFRSDEL
-186 VGRPVFSVLD
+186 IGRPIFSVLD
-196 RTGAMLVREGLEAV
+196 RAGAVLVRERLEAV
-210 RAGRKVAPQFE
+210 RAGRKVVPRFE

-229 RRTPVEVTC
+229 RRIPIEMTC
-238 TSIVRSGE
+238 TSIVRDGV

-255 DISERRQAQ
+255 DITERKQSQ

-284 TLEGRIISWNPA
+284 TLEGRIVSWNPA

-301 GYRAEEAIGRSISLI
+301 GYTAQEAIGRSVSLI

-334 GQRISNFE
+334 GHRISNVE
-342 TACLTKGGRRIDV
+342 TVCLTKAGRRVDV
-355 SLTISPIRDAAGRV
+355 SLTISPIKDASGRV
-369 TGASTTARDITGRL
+369 TGASSTARDITGRL
-383 RAERTARALSQVGH
+383 RAERTARALAQVGH

-419 FRAQR
+419 FRARR

-429 LETESRTLVC
+429 LEPASRTMVC

-460 GIAWLAVNARH
+460 GIAWLAVNARRL
-471 MVASEDATV
+471 VASEGALT
-480 DGPLAERAHE
+480 DGPALDRDAEP
-490 SFVEESGQSVIAVP
+490 FTEEAGQSVIAVP
-504 LMGQERVLGA
+504 LMGQDRVLGA
-514 LMVGSDPDRVYSAEE
+514 LMVGGDPDRVYSGEE

-547 QLFTETERGRY
+547 QLFTETERGRH
-558 IAERLAAVSRSVPH
+558 IAERLAAVARSVPQ
-572 SLTFAELGRQIADG
+572 SLTFTELGRQIADG
-586 IAGLL
+586 MVGLL
-591 DARGAA
+591 EAHAAA

-604 TWDLARI
+604 TWTLVRV
-611 AVSSGRDASLRADP
+611 AVSASGESGPHADP
-625 VLPRGAGI
+625 ILPRGAGL

-638 ATRQPVPTGD
+638 TTQQPVPTAD

-659 EERQRVSTSGCAAAL
+659 EARQEVSASGHGAAL

-683 VVGALAARD
+683 VVGAVMARD
-692 RTGRSWSAE
+692 RTGRSWTGE

-724 TLQSALDD
+724 GLQTALDE
-732 VRSGQ
+732 VRAAQ
-737 QELIETER
+737 HELIETER

-775 PQLEGTPGHEQLA
+775 PQLEGTPGHDQLA

-806 FAEVRTVGAAPP
+806 FAEVRTLTAGPP

-825 RAALDATRPCCTIGD
+825 QAAIEATRPCCTIGD
-840 GADARHVEVCFDCGA
+840 GADARHVRVAFDHGA
-855 LPPVAGEA
+855 LPVVAGEA

-869 MTGVLM
+869 VTVVLM
-875 NAIEAQP
+875 NAIEALP
-882 EGGAITVKTWA
+882 EGGTITVETREA
-893 DAAHVLCTVR
+893 GSHVLCTVH
-903 DDGAGITPDAQ
+903 DDGVGLTPDAQ
-914 RRALEPFFTTKA
+914 RRAL
-926 GEHKGLGLNVAYGL
+926 
-940 LRRHGGDLE
+940 
-949 IAPAPGQ
+949 
-956 GTVVTVR
+956 
-963 LPVLRAADTP
+963 
-973 GSRPAGSGA
+973 
-982 A
+982 

>member
-1 VALSVHTHRPMASGA
+1 MASGA

-23 DPVIRETVGEVLR
+23 DPLIRETVGDVLR
-36 ERGHHVDPV
+36 EHGHHVDRV
-45 DRGEDALERIGR
+45 DRGRDALARIGQP
-57 ARPVDL
+57 RPVDL

-73 SGLDLLRRIKTRSPD
+73 SGLELLRSIKTRSPE
-88 TEVILLTGH
+88 TEVILITGH
-97 ASLDGALAAMAGDAS
+97 ASLDGALAAMAGDAT

-150 IAESMTEALFLL
+150 ITQSMTEALFLL
-162 DLDGALAM
+162 DLDGGLAL

-176 QLTGFRSDEL
+176 QITGFRSDEL
-186 VGRPVFSVLD
+186 IGRPIFSVLD
-196 RTGAMLVREGLEAV
+196 RAGAVLVRERLEAV
-210 RAGRKVAPQFE
+210 RAGRKVVPRFE

-229 RRTPVEVTC
+229 RRIPIEMTC
-238 TSIVRSGE
+238 TSIVRDGV

-255 DISERRQAQ
+255 DITERKQSQ

-284 TLEGRIISWNPA
+284 TLEGRIVSWNPA

-301 GYRAEEAIGRSISLI
+301 GYTAQEAIGRSVSLI

-334 GQRISNFE
+334 GHRISNFE
-342 TACLTKGGRRIDV
+342 TVCLTKAGRRVDV
-355 SLTISPIRDAAGRV
+355 SLTISPIKDASGRV
-369 TGASTTARDITGRL
+369 TGASSTARDITGRI
-383 RAERTARALSQVGH
+383 RAERTARALAQVGH

-419 FRAQR
+419 FRARR

-429 LETESRTLVC
+429 LELASRTMVC

-460 GIAWLAVNARH
+460 GIAWLAVNARRL
-471 MVASEDATV
+471 VASEGALT
-480 DGPLAERAHE
+480 DGPALDRDAEP
-490 SFVEESGQSVIAVP
+490 FTEEAGQSVIAVP
-504 LMGQERVLGA
+504 LMGQDRVLGA
-514 LMVGSDPDRVYSAEE
+514 LMVGGDPDRVYSGEE

-547 QLFTETERGRY
+547 QLFTETERGRH
-558 IAERLAAVSRSVPH
+558 IAERLATVARSVPQ
-572 SLTFAELGRQIADG
+572 SLTFTELGRQIADG
-586 IAGLL
+586 MVGLL
-591 DARGAA
+591 EAHAAA

-604 TWDLARI
+604 TWALVRV
-611 AVSSGRDASLRADP
+611 AVSASGESALHADP
-625 VLPRGAGI
+625 ILPRGAGL

-638 ATRQPVPTGD
+638 TTRQPVPTAD

-659 EERQRVSTSGCAAAL
+659 EARQAVSASGDGAAL

-683 VVGALAARD
+683 VVGAVMVRD
-692 RTGRSWSAE
+692 RTGRSWTGE

-724 TLQSALDD
+724 GLQTALDE
-732 VRSGQ
+732 VRAAQ
-737 QELIETER
+737 HELIETER

-775 PQLEGTPGHEQLA
+775 PQLEGTPGHDQLA

-806 FAEVRTVGAAPP
+806 FAEVRTLTAAPP

-825 RAALDATRPCCTIGD
+825 RAAIEATRPCCTIGD
-840 GADARHVEVCFDCGA
+840 GADARHVRVTFDRGA
-855 LPPVAGEA
+855 LPVVAGEA

-869 MTGVLM
+869 VTVVLM
-875 NAIEAQP
+875 NAIEALP
-882 EGGAITVKTWA
+882 EGGTITVETREA
-893 DAAHVLCTVR
+893 GSHVLCTVH
-903 DDGAGITPDAQ
+903 DDGVGLTPDAQ

-949 IAPAPGQ
+949 IAPAPER
-956 GTVVTVR
+956 GTVVTLR
-963 LPVLRAADTP
+963 LPALRAAQP
-973 GSRPAGSGA
+973 
-982 A
+982 

>member
-1 VALSVHTHRPMASGA
+1 MVSGA

-23 DPVIRETVGEVLR
+23 DPVIRETVGDVLR
-36 ERGHHVDPV
+36 EHGHHVDRV
-45 DRGEDALERIGR
+45 DRGQDALARIGQP
-57 ARPVDL
+57 RPVDL

-73 SGLDLLRRIKTRSPD
+73 SGLELLRSIKTRSPE
-88 TEVILLTGH
+88 TEVILITGH
-97 ASLDGALAAMAGDAS
+97 ASLDGALAAMAGDAT

-150 IAESMTEALFLL
+150 ITQSMTEALFLL
-162 DLDGALAM
+162 DLDGGLAL

-176 QLTGFRSDEL
+176 QITGFRSDEL
-186 VGRPVFSVLD
+186 TGRPIFSVLD
-196 RTGAMLVREGLEAV
+196 RAGAVLVRERLEAV
-210 RAGRKVAPQFE
+210 RAGRKVVPQFE

-229 RRTPVEVTC
+229 RRIPVEMTC
-238 TSIVRSGE
+238 TSIVRDGV

-255 DISERRQAQ
+255 DITERKQSQ

-284 TLEGRIISWNPA
+284 TLEGRIVSWNPA

-301 GYRAEEAIGRSISLI
+301 GYTAEEAIGRSVSLI

-334 GQRISNFE
+334 GHRIRNFE
-342 TACLTKGGRRIDV
+342 TVCLTKAGRRVEV
-355 SLTISPIRDAAGRV
+355 SLTISPIKDASGRV
-369 TGASTTARDITGRL
+369 TGASSTARDITGRL
-383 RAERTARALSQVGH
+383 RAERTARALAQVGH

-419 FRAQR
+419 FRARR

-429 LETESRTLVC
+429 LEPASRTMVC

-460 GIAWLAVNARH
+460 GIAWLAVNARRL
-471 MVASEDATV
+471 VASEGALT
-480 DGPLAERAHE
+480 DGPALDRDAEP
-490 SFVEESGQSVIAVP
+490 FPEEAGQSVIAVP
-504 LMGQERVLGA
+504 LMGQDRVLGA
-514 LMVGSDPDRVYSAEE
+514 LMVGSDPDRVYSGEE

-547 QLFTETERGRY
+547 QLFTETERGRH
-558 IAERLAAVSRSVPH
+558 IAERLATVARSVPQ
-572 SLTFAELGRQIADG
+572 SLTFTELGRQIADG
-586 IAGLL
+586 VVGLL
-591 DARGAA
+591 EAHVAA

-604 TWDLARI
+604 TWALVRV
-611 AVSSGRDASLRADP
+611 AVSASGASALHAEP
-625 VLPRGAGI
+625 VLPRGAGLV
-633 EGVAA
+633 GVAA
-638 ATRQPVPTGD
+638 ATRQPVPTAD

-659 EERQRVSTSGCAAAL
+659 EARQEVSASGHRAAL

-683 VVGALAARD
+683 VVGAVMARD
-692 RTGRSWSAE
+692 RTGRSWTGE
-701 DIALARAFA
+701 DIGLARAFA

-724 TLQSALDD
+724 GLQTALDE
-732 VRSGQ
+732 VRAAQ
-737 QELIETER
+737 HELVETER

-775 PQLEGTPGHEQLA
+775 PQLEGTPGHDQLA

-806 FAEVRTVGAAPP
+806 FAEVRTLTAAPP
-818 LDFNEVV
+818 LDLNEVV
-825 RAALDATRPCCTIGD
+825 GAAIEATRPCCTIGE
-840 GADARHVEVCFDCGA
+840 GADARHVQVEFDRGA
-855 LPPVAGEA
+855 LPLVAGEA

-869 MTGVLM
+869 VTVVLM
-875 NAIEAQP
+875 NAIEALPQ
-882 EGGAITVKTWA
+882 GGAITLETR
-893 DAAHVLCTVR
+893 AAGSQVLCTVR
-903 DDGAGITPDAQ
+903 DDGVGLTPDAQ

-949 IAPAPGQ
+949 IAPAPER
-956 GTVVTVR
+956 GTVVTLR
-963 LPVLRAADTP
+963 LPAL
-973 GSRPAGSGA
+973 RPAQA
-982 A
+982 

>member
-1 VALSVHTHRPMASGA
+1 MVSGA

-23 DPVIRETVGEVLR
+23 DPVIRETVGDVLR
-36 ERGHHVDPV
+36 EHGHHVDRV
-45 DRGEDALERIGR
+45 DRGQDALARIGQP
-57 ARPVDL
+57 RPVDL

-73 SGLDLLRRIKTRSPD
+73 SGLELLRSIKTRSPE
-88 TEVILLTGH
+88 TEVILITGH
-97 ASLDGALAAMAGDAS
+97 ASLDGALAAMAGDAT

-150 IAESMTEALFLL
+150 ITQSMTEALFLL
-162 DLDGALAM
+162 DLDGGLAL

-176 QLTGFRSDEL
+176 QITGFRSDEL
-186 VGRPVFSVLD
+186 TGRPIFSVLD
-196 RTGAMLVREGLEAV
+196 RAGAVLVRERLEAV
-210 RAGRKVAPQFE
+210 RAGRKVVPQFE

-229 RRTPVEVTC
+229 RRIPVEMTC
-238 TSIVRSGE
+238 TSIVRDGV

-255 DISERRQAQ
+255 DITERKQSQ

-284 TLEGRIISWNPA
+284 TLEGRIVSWNPA

-301 GYRAEEAIGRSISLI
+301 GYTAEEAIGRSVSLI

-334 GQRISNFE
+334 GHRIRNFE
-342 TACLTKGGRRIDV
+342 TVCLTKAGRRVEV
-355 SLTISPIRDAAGRV
+355 SLTISPIKDASGRV
-369 TGASTTARDITGRL
+369 TGASSTARDITGRL
-383 RAERTARALSQVGH
+383 RAERTARALAQVGH

-419 FRAQR
+419 FRARR

-429 LETESRTLVC
+429 LEPASRTMVC

-460 GIAWLAVNARH
+460 GIAWLAVNARRL
-471 MVASEDATV
+471 VASEGALT
-480 DGPLAERAHE
+480 DGPALDRDAEP
-490 SFVEESGQSVIAVP
+490 FPEEAGQSVIAVP
-504 LMGQERVLGA
+504 LMGQDRVLGA
-514 LMVGSDPDRVYSAEE
+514 LMVGSDPDRVYSGEE

-547 QLFTETERGRY
+547 QLFTETERGRH
-558 IAERLAAVSRSVPH
+558 IAERLATVARSVPQ
-572 SLTFAELGRQIADG
+572 SLTFTELGRQIADG
-586 IAGLL
+586 VVGLL
-591 DARGAA
+591 EAHVAA

-604 TWDLARI
+604 TWALVRV
-611 AVSSGRDASLRADP
+611 AVSASGASALHAEP
-625 VLPRGAGI
+625 VLPRGAGLV
-633 EGVAA
+633 GVAA
-638 ATRQPVPTGD
+638 ATRQPVPTAD

-659 EERQRVSTSGCAAAL
+659 EARQEVSASGHRATL

-683 VVGALAARD
+683 VVGAVMARD
-692 RTGRSWSAE
+692 RTGRSWTGE
-701 DIALARAFA
+701 DIGLARAFA

-724 TLQSALDD
+724 GLQTALDE
-732 VRSGQ
+732 VRAAQ
-737 QELIETER
+737 HELVETER

-775 PQLEGTPGHEQLA
+775 PQLEGTPGHDQLA

-806 FAEVRTVGAAPP
+806 FAEVRTLTAAPP
-818 LDFNEVV
+818 LDLNEVV
-825 RAALDATRPCCTIGD
+825 RAAIEATRPCCTIGE
-840 GADARHVEVCFDCGA
+840 GADARHVQVEFDRGA
-855 LPPVAGEA
+855 LPLVAGEA

-869 MTGVLM
+869 VTVVLM
-875 NAIEAQP
+875 NAIEALPQ
-882 EGGAITVKTWA
+882 GGAITLETR
-893 DAAHVLCTVR
+893 AAGSQVLCTVR
-903 DDGAGITPDAQ
+903 DDGVGLTPDAQ

-949 IAPAPGQ
+949 IAPAPER
-956 GTVVTVR
+956 GTVVTLR
-963 LPVLRAADTP
+963 LPAL
-973 GSRPAGSGA
+973 RPAQA
-982 A
+982 

>member
-1 VALSVHTHRPMASGA
+1 MASGA

-23 DPVIRETVGEVLR
+23 DPVIRETVGDVLR
-36 ERGHHVDPV
+36 EHGHHVDRV
-45 DRGEDALERIGR
+45 DRGQDALARFGQP
-57 ARPVDL
+57 RPVDL

-73 SGLDLLRRIKTRSPD
+73 SGLELLHSIKTRSPE
-88 TEVILLTGH
+88 TEVILITGH
-97 ASLDGALAAMAGDAS
+97 ASLDGALAAMAGDAT

-150 IAESMTEALFLL
+150 ITESMTEALFLL
-162 DLDGALAM
+162 DLDGGLAL

-176 QLTGFRSDEL
+176 QITGFRSDEL
-186 VGRPVFSVLD
+186 IGRPIFSVLD
-196 RTGAMLVREGLEAV
+196 RAGAVLVRERLEAV
-210 RAGRKVAPQFE
+210 RAGRKVVPQFE

-229 RRTPVEVTC
+229 RRIPIEMTC
-238 TSIVRSGE
+238 TSIVRDGL

-255 DISERRQAQ
+255 DITERKQSQ

-284 TLEGRIISWNPA
+284 TLEGRIVSWNPA

-301 GYRAEEAIGRSISLI
+301 GYTAEEAIGRSVSLI

-328 LVRLHH
+328 LIRLHH
-334 GQRISNFE
+334 GHRISNFE
-342 TACLTKGGRRIDV
+342 TVCLTKAGRRVDV
-355 SLTISPIRDAAGRV
+355 SLTISPIKDASGRV
-369 TGASTTARDITGRL
+369 TGASSTARDITGRL
-383 RAERTARALSQVGH
+383 RAERTARALAQVGR
-397 ELLGTLDLDQIAT
+397 ELLGTLDLDQIAA

-419 FRAQR
+419 FRARR

-429 LETESRTLVC
+429 LEPASRTLVC

-460 GIAWLAVNARH
+460 GIAWLAVNARRL
-471 MVASEDATV
+471 VASEGALT
-480 DGPLAERAHE
+480 DGPALDRDAEP
-490 SFVEESGQSVIAVP
+490 FTEEAGQSVIAVP
-504 LMGQERVLGA
+504 LMGQDRVLGA
-514 LMVGSDPDRVYSAEE
+514 LMVGGDPDRVYSGEE

-547 QLFTETERGRY
+547 QLFTETERGRH
-558 IAERLAAVSRSVPH
+558 IAERLAAVARSVPQ
-572 SLTFAELGRQIADG
+572 SLTFTELGRQIADG
-586 IAGLL
+586 MVDLL
-591 DARGAA
+591 EAHAAA

-604 TWDLARI
+604 TWALVRV
-611 AVSSGRDASLRADP
+611 AVSASGESGRLAAP
-625 VLPRGAGI
+625 VLPRGAGL

-638 ATRQPVPTGD
+638 TTRQPVPTAD

-659 EERQRVSTSGCAAAL
+659 EARQEVSASGHGAAL

-683 VVGALAARD
+683 VVGAVTARD
-692 RTGRSWSAE
+692 RTGRSWTGE

-724 TLQSALDD
+724 GLQTALDD
-732 VRSGQ
+732 VRAAQ
-737 QELIETER
+737 HELIETER

-775 PQLEGTPGHEQLA
+775 PQLEGTAGHDQLA

-806 FAEVRTVGAAPP
+806 FAEVRTLTTAPP

-825 RAALDATRPCCTIGD
+825 RAAVEATRPCCTIGD
-840 GADARHVEVCFDCGA
+840 GADARHVQMELDRGA

-869 MTGVLM
+869 LTVVLM
-875 NAIEAQP
+875 NAIEALP
-882 EGGAITVKTWA
+882 EGGTITVETREA
-893 DAAHVLCTVR
+893 GSHVLCTVR
-903 DDGAGITPDAQ
+903 DDGVGLTADAQ

-949 IAPAPGQ
+949 IAPAPER
-956 GTVVTVR
+956 GTLVTLR
-963 LPVLRAADTP
+963 LPAL
-973 GSRPAGSGA
+973 RPAQA
-982 A
+982 

>member
-1 VALSVHTHRPMASGA
+1 MASGA

-23 DPVIRETVGEVLR
+23 DPVIRETVGDVLR
-36 ERGHHVDPV
+36 EHGHHVDRV
-45 DRGEDALERIGR
+45 DRGRDALTRIGQP
-57 ARPVDL
+57 RPVDL

-73 SGLDLLRRIKTRSPD
+73 SGLELLRSIKTRSPE
-88 TEVILLTGH
+88 TEVILITGH
-97 ASLDGALAAMAGDAS
+97 ASLDGALAAMAGDAT

-150 IAESMTEALFLL
+150 ITQSMTEALFLL
-162 DLDGALAM
+162 DLDGGLAL

-176 QLTGFRSDEL
+176 QITGFRSDEL
-186 VGRPVFSVLD
+186 IGRPIFSVLD
-196 RTGAMLVREGLEAV
+196 RAGAVLVRERLEAV
-210 RAGRKVAPQFE
+210 RAGRKVVPRFE

-229 RRTPVEVTC
+229 RRIPIEMTC
-238 TSIVRSGE
+238 TSIVRDGV

-255 DISERRQAQ
+255 DITERKQSQ

-284 TLEGRIISWNPA
+284 TLEGRIVSWNPA

-301 GYRAEEAIGRSISLI
+301 GYTAQEAIGRSVSLI

-334 GQRISNFE
+334 GHRISNFE
-342 TACLTKGGRRIDV
+342 TVCLTKAGRRVDV
-355 SLTISPIRDAAGRV
+355 SLTISPIKDASGRV
-369 TGASTTARDITGRL
+369 TGASSTARDITGRL
-383 RAERTARALSQVGH
+383 RAERTARALAQVGH

-419 FRAQR
+419 FRARR

-429 LETESRTLVC
+429 LEPASRTMVC

-460 GIAWLAVNARH
+460 GIAWLAVNARRL
-471 MVASEDATV
+471 VASEGALT
-480 DGPLAERAHE
+480 DGPALDRDAEP
-490 SFVEESGQSVIAVP
+490 FTEEAGQSVIAVP
-504 LMGQERVLGA
+504 LMGQDRVLGA
-514 LMVGSDPDRVYSAEE
+514 LMVGGDPDRVYSGEE

-547 QLFTETERGRY
+547 QLFTETERGRH
-558 IAERLAAVSRSVPH
+558 IAERLAAVARSVPQ
-572 SLTFAELGRQIADG
+572 SLTFTELGRQIADG
-586 IAGLL
+586 MVGLL
-591 DARGAA
+591 EAHAAA

-604 TWDLARI
+604 TWTLVRV
-611 AVSSGRDASLRADP
+611 AVSASGESGPHADP
-625 VLPRGAGI
+625 ILPRGAGL

-638 ATRQPVPTGD
+638 TTQQPVPTAD

-659 EERQRVSTSGCAAAL
+659 EARQEVSASGHGAAL

-683 VVGALAARD
+683 VVGAVMARD
-692 RTGRSWSAE
+692 RTGRSWTGE

-724 TLQSALDD
+724 GLQTALDE
-732 VRSGQ
+732 VRAAQ
-737 QELIETER
+737 HELIETER

-775 PQLEGTPGHEQLA
+775 PQLEGTPGHDQLA

-806 FAEVRTVGAAPP
+806 FAEVRTLTAGPP

-825 RAALDATRPCCTIGD
+825 QAAIEATRPCCTIGD
-840 GADARHVEVCFDCGA
+840 GADAQHVRVTFDRET
-855 LPPVAGEA
+855 LPVVAGEA

-869 MTGVLM
+869 VTVVLM
-875 NAIEAQP
+875 NAIEALP
-882 EGGAITVKTWA
+882 EGGTITVETREA
-893 DAAHVLCTVR
+893 GPHVLCTVH
-903 DDGAGITPDAQ
+903 DDGVGLTPDAQ

-949 IAPAPGQ
+949 IAPAPER
-956 GTVVTVR
+956 GTVVTLR
-963 LPVLRAADTP
+963 LPALRAVQP
-973 GSRPAGSGA
+973 
-982 A
+982 

>member
-1 VALSVHTHRPMASGA
+1 
-16 DILVIDD
+16 
-23 DPVIRETVGEVLR
+23 
-36 ERGHHVDPV
+36 
-45 DRGEDALERIGR
+45 
-57 ARPVDL
+57 
-63 AIVDCRLPDI
+63 
-73 SGLDLLRRIKTRSPD
+73 
-88 TEVILLTGH
+88 
-97 ASLDGALAAMAGDAS
+97 
-112 SYLVKPVDTAQL
+112 
-124 LSTVDRA
+124 
-131 LARKGLLRALR
+131 
-142 DSEERYRL
+142 
-150 IAESMTEALFLL
+150 
-162 DLDGALAM
+162 
-170 VNAYGE
+170 
-176 QLTGFRSDEL
+176 
-186 VGRPVFSVLD
+186 
-196 RTGAMLVREGLEAV
+196 
-210 RAGRKVAPQFE
+210 
-221 CQVVRRDG
+221 
-229 RRTPVEVTC
+229 
-238 TSIVRSGE
+238 
-246 VVGRLAVAR
+246 
-255 DISERRQAQ
+255 
-264 AVQALLSS
+264 
-272 IVESSEDAIVGR
+272 
-284 TLEGRIISWNPA
+284 
-296 AERLY
+296 
-301 GYRAEEAIGRSISLI
+301 
-316 VPPERRDELPGI
+316 
-328 LVRLHH
+328 
-334 GQRISNFE
+334 
-342 TACLTKGGRRIDV
+342 
-355 SLTISPIRDAAGRV
+355 
-369 TGASTTARDITGRL
+369 
-383 RAERTARALSQVGH
+383 
-397 ELLGTLDLDQIAT
+397 
-410 RIVRAVLDV
+410 
-419 FRAQR
+419 
-424 AVLYE
+424 
-429 LETESRTLVC
+429 
-439 VAAAGPA
+439 
-446 DAAKWVGCHLPAGA
+446 
-460 GIAWLAVNARH
+460 
-471 MVASEDATV
+471 
-480 DGPLAERAHE
+480 
-490 SFVEESGQSVIAVP
+490 
-504 LMGQERVLGA
+504 
-514 LMVGSDPDRVYSAEE
+514 
-529 QHLLAVFGDQAAL
+529 
-542 ALRNA
+542 
-547 QLFTETERGRY
+547 
-558 IAERLAAVSRSVPH
+558 
-572 SLTFAELGRQIADG
+572 
-586 IAGLL
+586 
-591 DARGAA
+591 
-597 VYRLDPE
+597 
-604 TWDLARI
+604 
-611 AVSSGRDASLRADP
+611 
-625 VLPRGAGI
+625 
-633 EGVAA
+633 VAA

-701 DIALARAFA
+701 DISLARAFA

>member
-1 VALSVHTHRPMASGA
+1 MASGA

-23 DPVIRETVGEVLR
+23 DPVIRETVGDVLR
-36 ERGHHVDPV
+36 EHGHHVDRV
-45 DRGEDALERIGR
+45 GRGRDALTRIGQP
-57 ARPVDL
+57 RPVDL

-73 SGLDLLRRIKTRSPD
+73 SGLELLRSIKTRSPE
-88 TEVILLTGH
+88 TEVILITGH
-97 ASLDGALAAMAGDAS
+97 ASLDGALAAMAGDAT

-150 IAESMTEALFLL
+150 ITQSMTEALFLL
-162 DLDGALAM
+162 DLDGGVAL

-176 QLTGFRSDEL
+176 QVTGFRSDEL
-186 VGRPVFSVLD
+186 IGRPVFSVLD
-196 RTGAMLVREGLEAV
+196 RAGAVLVRERLEAV
-210 RAGRKVAPQFE
+210 RAGRKVVPQFE

-229 RRTPVEVTC
+229 RRIPVEMTC
-238 TSIVRSGE
+238 SSIVRDGV

-255 DISERRQAQ
+255 DITERKQSQ

-284 TLEGRIISWNPA
+284 TLEGRIVSWNPA

-301 GYRAEEAIGRSISLI
+301 GYTAEEAIGRSVSLI

-334 GQRISNFE
+334 GHRISNFE
-342 TACLTKGGRRIDV
+342 TVCLTRAGRRVDV
-355 SLTISPIRDAAGRV
+355 SLTISPIKDASGRV
-369 TGASTTARDITGRL
+369 TGASSTARDITGRL
-383 RAERTARALSQVGH
+383 RAERTARALAQVGH

-419 FRAQR
+419 VRARR

-429 LETESRTLVC
+429 LEPASRTMVC

-460 GIAWLAVNARH
+460 GIAWLAVNARRL
-471 MVASEDATV
+471 VGSEGALT
-480 DGPLAERAHE
+480 DGPALDRDAEP
-490 SFVEESGQSVIAVP
+490 FTEEVGQSVIAVP
-504 LMGQERVLGA
+504 LMGQDRVLGA
-514 LMVGSDPDRVYSAEE
+514 LMVGSDPDRVYSGEE

-547 QLFTETERGRY
+547 QLFTETERGRHV
-558 IAERLAAVSRSVPH
+558 AERLAAVARSVPQ
-572 SLTFAELGRQIADG
+572 SLTFTELGRQIADG
-586 IAGLL
+586 IVGLL
-591 DARGAA
+591 EAHAAA

-604 TWDLARI
+604 TWALVRVA
-611 AVSSGRDASLRADP
+611 ASASGASTLHADP
-625 VLPRGAGI
+625 VLPRGAGLV
-633 EGVAA
+633 GVAA
-638 ATRQPVPTGD
+638 ATRQPVPTAD

-659 EERQRVSTSGCAAAL
+659 EARQEVSASGHGAAL

-683 VVGALAARD
+683 VVGAVMAWD
-692 RTGRSWSAE
+692 RTGRSWIGE

-724 TLQSALDD
+724 GLQTALDE
-732 VRSGQ
+732 VRAAQ
-737 QELIETER
+737 HELVETER

-775 PQLEGTPGHEQLA
+775 PQLEGTPGHDQLA

-806 FAEVRTVGAAPP
+806 FAEVRTLTAAPP

-825 RAALDATRPCCTIGD
+825 RAGIEATRPCCTIGD
-840 GADARHVEVCFDCGA
+840 GADARHVQVEFDRGA
-855 LPPVAGEA
+855 LPLVAGEA

-869 MTGVLM
+869 VTVVLM
-875 NAIEAQP
+875 NAIEALP
-882 EGGAITVKTWA
+882 EGGAITVETREA
-893 DAAHVLCTVR
+893 GSHVLCTVR
-903 DDGAGITPDAQ
+903 DDGVGLTPDAQ

-949 IAPAPGQ
+949 IAPAPER
-956 GTVVTVR
+956 GTVVTLR
-963 LPVLRAADTP
+963 LPALRTGQA
-973 GSRPAGSGA
+973 
-982 A
+982 

>member
-1 VALSVHTHRPMASGA
+1 MHIHTGMASGA

-23 DPVIRETVGEVLR
+23 DPVIRETVGDVLR
-36 ERGHHVDPV
+36 EHGHHVDRV
-45 DRGEDALERIGR
+45 DRGRDALARIGQP
-57 ARPVDL
+57 RPVDL

-73 SGLDLLRRIKTRSPD
+73 SGLELLRSIKTRSPE
-88 TEVILLTGH
+88 TEVILITGH
-97 ASLDGALAAMAGDAS
+97 ASLDGALAAMAGDAT

-150 IAESMTEALFLL
+150 ITQSMTEALFLL
-162 DLDGALAM
+162 DLDGGLAL

-176 QLTGFRSDEL
+176 QITGFRSDEL
-186 VGRPVFSVLD
+186 IGRPIFSVLD
-196 RTGAMLVREGLEAV
+196 RAGAVLVRERLEAV
-210 RAGRKVAPQFE
+210 RAGRKVVPRFE

-229 RRTPVEVTC
+229 RRIPIEMTC
-238 TSIVRSGE
+238 TSIVRDGV

-255 DISERRQAQ
+255 DITERKQSQ

-284 TLEGRIISWNPA
+284 TLEGRIVSWNPA

-301 GYRAEEAIGRSISLI
+301 GYTAQEAIGRSVSLI

-334 GQRISNFE
+334 GHRISNFE
-342 TACLTKGGRRIDV
+342 TVCLTKAGRRVDV
-355 SLTISPIRDAAGRV
+355 SLTISPIKDASGRV
-369 TGASTTARDITGRL
+369 TGASSTARDITGRL
-383 RAERTARALSQVGH
+383 RAERTARALAQVGH

-419 FRAQR
+419 FRARR

-429 LETESRTLVC
+429 LEPASRTMVC

-460 GIAWLAVNARH
+460 GIAWLAVNARRL
-471 MVASEDATV
+471 VASEGALT
-480 DGPLAERAHE
+480 DGPALDRDAEP
-490 SFVEESGQSVIAVP
+490 FTEEAGQSVIAVP
-504 LMGQERVLGA
+504 LMGQDRVLGA
-514 LMVGSDPDRVYSAEE
+514 LMVGGDPDRVYSGEE

-547 QLFTETERGRY
+547 QLFTETERGRH
-558 IAERLAAVSRSVPH
+558 IAERLAAVARSVPQ
-572 SLTFAELGRQIADG
+572 SLTFTELGRQIADG
-586 IAGLL
+586 MVGLL
-591 DARGAA
+591 EAHAAA

-604 TWDLARI
+604 TWTLVRV
-611 AVSSGRDASLRADP
+611 AVSASGESGPHADP
-625 VLPRGAGI
+625 ILPRGAGL

-638 ATRQPVPTGD
+638 TTQQPVPTAD

-659 EERQRVSTSGCAAAL
+659 EARQEVSASGHGAAL

-683 VVGALAARD
+683 VVGAVMARD
-692 RTGRSWSAE
+692 RTGRSWTGE

-724 TLQSALDD
+724 GLQTALDE
-732 VRSGQ
+732 VRAAQ
-737 QELIETER
+737 HELIETER

-775 PQLEGTPGHEQLA
+775 PQLEGTPGHDQLA

-806 FAEVRTVGAAPP
+806 FAEVRTLTAGPP

-825 RAALDATRPCCTIGD
+825 QAAIEATRPCCTIGD
-840 GADARHVEVCFDCGA
+840 GADAQHVRVTFDRET
-855 LPPVAGEA
+855 LPVVAGEA

-869 MTGVLM
+869 VTVVLM
-875 NAIEAQP
+875 NAIEALP
-882 EGGAITVKTWA
+882 EGGIITVETREA
-893 DAAHVLCTVR
+893 GPHVLCTVH
-903 DDGAGITPDAQ
+903 DDGVGLTPDAQ

-949 IAPAPGQ
+949 IAPAPER
-956 GTVVTVR
+956 GTVVTLR
-963 LPVLRAADTP
+963 LPALRAVQP
-973 GSRPAGSGA
+973 
-982 A
+982 

>member
-1 VALSVHTHRPMASGA
+1 MATGA

-23 DPVIRETVGEVLR
+23 DPVIRETVGDVLR
-36 ERGHHVDPV
+36 EHGHHVDRV
-45 DRGEDALERIGR
+45 DRGQDALARFGQP
-57 ARPVDL
+57 RPVDL

-73 SGLDLLRRIKTRSPD
+73 SGLELLHSIKTRSPE
-88 TEVILLTGH
+88 TEVILITGP

-150 IAESMTEALFLL
+150 ITESMTEALFLL
-162 DLDGALAM
+162 DLDGGLAL

-176 QLTGFRSDEL
+176 QITGFRSDEL
-186 VGRPVFSVLD
+186 IGRPIFSVLD
-196 RTGAMLVREGLEAV
+196 RTGAVLVRARLEAV
-210 RAGRKVAPQFE
+210 RAGRKVVPQFE

-229 RRTPVEVTC
+229 RRIPIEMTC
-238 TSIVRSGE
+238 TSIVRDGL

-255 DISERRQAQ
+255 DLTERKQSQ

-284 TLEGRIISWNPA
+284 TLEGRIVSWNPA

-301 GYRAEEAIGRSISLI
+301 GYTAEEAIGRSVSLI

-328 LVRLHH
+328 LIRLHH
-334 GQRISNFE
+334 GHRISNFE
-342 TACLTKGGRRIDV
+342 TVCLTKAGRRVDV
-355 SLTISPIRDAAGRV
+355 SLTISPIKDASGRV
-369 TGASTTARDITGRL
+369 TGASSTARDISGRL
-383 RAERTARALSQVGH
+383 RAERTARALAQVGR

-419 FRAQR
+419 FRARR

-429 LETESRTLVC
+429 LEPTSRTLVC

-446 DAAKWVGCHLPAGA
+446 DAAKWVGCYLPAGA
-460 GIAWLAVNARH
+460 GIAWLAVDARRL
-471 MVASEDATV
+471 VASEGALT
-480 DGPLAERAHE
+480 DGPALDRDAAP
-490 SFVEESGQSVIAVP
+490 FTEEAGQSVIAVP
-504 LMGQERVLGA
+504 LMGQDRVLGA
-514 LMVGSDPDRVYSAEE
+514 LMVGSDLDRVYSGEE
-529 QHLLAVFGDQAAL
+529 QHLLAMFGDQAAL

-547 QLFTETERGRY
+547 QLFTETERGRH
-558 IAERLAAVSRSVPH
+558 IAERLRAVARSVPQ
-572 SLTFAELGRQIADG
+572 SLTFTELGRQIADG
-586 IAGLL
+586 MVGLL
-591 DARGAA
+591 EAHTAA

-604 TWDLARI
+604 TWALVRV
-611 AVSSGRDASLRADP
+611 AVSAGGESGLHADP
-625 VLPRGAGI
+625 VLPRGAGL

-638 ATRQPVPTGD
+638 TTRQPVPTAD

-654 VVLSP
+654 VVPSP
-659 EERQRVSTSGCAAAL
+659 EARQEVSASGHGAAL
-674 ALPLLVQGR
+674 AVPLLVQGR
-683 VVGALAARD
+683 VVGAVTARD
-692 RTGRSWSAE
+692 RTGRSWTGE

-724 TLQSALDD
+724 GLQTALDD
-732 VRSGQ
+732 VRAAQ
-737 QELIETER
+737 HELIETER

-775 PQLEGTPGHEQLA
+775 PQLEGTAGHDQLA

-806 FAEVRTVGAAPP
+806 FAEVRTLTTAPP
-818 LDFNEVV
+818 LDLNEVV
-825 RAALDATRPCCTIGD
+825 RAAIEATRPCCTIGD
-840 GADARHVEVCFDCGA
+840 GADARHVQMEFHRGA

-869 MTGVLM
+869 VTVVLM
-875 NAIEAQP
+875 NAIEALP
-882 EGGAITVKTWA
+882 EGGTITVETREA
-893 DAAHVLCTVR
+893 GSQVLCTVR
-903 DDGAGITPDAQ
+903 DDGVGLTPDAQ

-949 IAPAPGQ
+949 IAPAPER
-956 GTVVTVR
+956 GTLVTLR
-963 LPVLRAADTP
+963 LPAL
-973 GSRPAGSGA
+973 RPAQA
-982 A
+982 

>member
-1 VALSVHTHRPMASGA
+1 MHIHTGMASGA

-23 DPVIRETVGEVLR
+23 DPVIRETVGDVLR
-36 ERGHHVDPV
+36 EHGHHVDRV
-45 DRGEDALERIGR
+45 DRGRDALARIGQP
-57 ARPVDL
+57 RPVDL

-73 SGLDLLRRIKTRSPD
+73 SGLELLRSIKTRSPE
-88 TEVILLTGH
+88 TEVILITGH
-97 ASLDGALAAMAGDAS
+97 ASLDGALAAMAGDAT

-150 IAESMTEALFLL
+150 ITQSMTEALFLL
-162 DLDGALAM
+162 DLDGGLAL

-176 QLTGFRSDEL
+176 QITGFRSDEL
-186 VGRPVFSVLD
+186 IGRPIFSVLD
-196 RTGAMLVREGLEAV
+196 RAGAVLVRERLEAV
-210 RAGRKVAPQFE
+210 RAGRKVVPRFE

-229 RRTPVEVTC
+229 RRIPIEMTC
-238 TSIVRSGE
+238 TSIVRDGV

-255 DISERRQAQ
+255 DITERKQSQ

-284 TLEGRIISWNPA
+284 TLEGRIVSWNPA

-301 GYRAEEAIGRSISLI
+301 GYTAQEAIGRSVSLI

-334 GQRISNFE
+334 GHRISNVE
-342 TACLTKGGRRIDV
+342 TVCLTKAGRRVDV
-355 SLTISPIRDAAGRV
+355 SLTISPIKDASGRV
-369 TGASTTARDITGRL
+369 TGASSTARDITGRL
-383 RAERTARALSQVGH
+383 RAERTARALAQVGH

-419 FRAQR
+419 FRARR

-429 LETESRTLVC
+429 LEPASRTMVC

-460 GIAWLAVNARH
+460 GIAWLAVNARRL
-471 MVASEDATV
+471 VASEGALT
-480 DGPLAERAHE
+480 DGPALDRDAEP
-490 SFVEESGQSVIAVP
+490 FTEEAGQSVIAVP
-504 LMGQERVLGA
+504 LMGQDRVLGA
-514 LMVGSDPDRVYSAEE
+514 LMVGGDPDRVYSGEE

-547 QLFTETERGRY
+547 QLFTETERGRH
-558 IAERLAAVSRSVPH
+558 IAERLAAVARSVPQ
-572 SLTFAELGRQIADG
+572 SLTFTELGRQIADG
-586 IAGLL
+586 MVGLL
-591 DARGAA
+591 EAHAAA

-604 TWDLARI
+604 TWTLVRV
-611 AVSSGRDASLRADP
+611 AVSASGESGPHADP
-625 VLPRGAGI
+625 ILPRGAGL

-638 ATRQPVPTGD
+638 TTQQPVPTAD

-659 EERQRVSTSGCAAAL
+659 EARQEVSASGHGAAL

-683 VVGALAARD
+683 VVGAVMARD
-692 RTGRSWSAE
+692 RTGRSWTGE

-724 TLQSALDD
+724 GLQTALDE
-732 VRSGQ
+732 VRAAQ
-737 QELIETER
+737 HELIETER

-806 FAEVRTVGAAPP
+806 FAEVRTLTAGPP

-825 RAALDATRPCCTIGD
+825 QAAIEATRPCCTIGD
-840 GADARHVEVCFDCGA
+840 GADAQHVRVTFDRET
-855 LPPVAGEA
+855 LPVVAGEA

-869 MTGVLM
+869 VTVVLM
-875 NAIEAQP
+875 NAIEALP
-882 EGGAITVKTWA
+882 EGGTITVETREA
-893 DAAHVLCTVR
+893 GPHVLCTVH
-903 DDGAGITPDAQ
+903 DDGVGLTPDAQ

-949 IAPAPGQ
+949 IAPAPER
-956 GTVVTVR
+956 GTVVTLR
-963 LPVLRAADTP
+963 LPALRAVQP
-973 GSRPAGSGA
+973 
-982 A
+982 

>member
-1 VALSVHTHRPMASGA
+1 
-16 DILVIDD
+16 
-23 DPVIRETVGEVLR
+23 
-36 ERGHHVDPV
+36 
-45 DRGEDALERIGR
+45 
-57 ARPVDL
+57 
-63 AIVDCRLPDI
+63 
-73 SGLDLLRRIKTRSPD
+73 
-88 TEVILLTGH
+88 
-97 ASLDGALAAMAGDAS
+97 
-112 SYLVKPVDTAQL
+112 
-124 LSTVDRA
+124 VDRA

-150 IAESMTEALFLL
+150 ITESMTEALFLL
-162 DLDGALAM
+162 DLEGGLAL

-186 VGRPVFSVLD
+186 IGRQIFSVLD
-196 RTGAMLVREGLEAV
+196 RAGAVLVRERLESV
-210 RAGRKVAPQFE
+210 RAGGKVTPQFE

-229 RRTPVEVTC
+229 RRIPIEMTC
-238 TSIVRSGE
+238 TSIVRDGL

-255 DISERRQAQ
+255 DVTERKQSQ

-284 TLEGRIISWNPA
+284 TLEGRIVSWNPA

-301 GYRAEEAIGRSISLI
+301 GYSAEEAIGRSVSLI

-334 GQRISNFE
+334 GHRIRNFE
-342 TACLTKGGRRIDV
+342 TVCLTKAGRRVDV
-355 SLTISPIRDAAGRV
+355 SLTISPIKDASGRV
-369 TGASTTARDITGRL
+369 TGASSTARDVSGRL
-383 RAERTARALSQVGH
+383 RAERTARALAQVGH
-397 ELLGTLDLDQIAT
+397 ELLGTLDVDQIAP
-410 RIVRAVLDV
+410 RIVRAVLEV
-419 FRAQR
+419 FRARR

-429 LETESRTLVC
+429 LEPTSRTLVC

-460 GIAWLAVNARH
+460 GIAWLAVNARRL
-471 MVASEDATV
+471 VASEGALTDAPSG
-480 DGPLAERAHE
+480 DREAGPFAEEA
-490 SFVEESGQSVIAVP
+490 GQSVIAVP
-504 LMGQERVLGA
+504 LMGHDQVLGA
-514 LMVGSDPDRVYSAEE
+514 LMVGSDPDRVYSGEE

-547 QLFTETERGRY
+547 QLFTETERGRH
-558 IAERLAAVSRSVPH
+558 IAERLAAVARSVPQ
-572 SLTFAELGRQIADG
+572 SLTFTELGRQIADG
-586 IAGLL
+586 VVGLL
-591 DARGAA
+591 EVPAAA

-604 TWDLARI
+604 TWELVRV
-611 AVSSGRDASLRADP
+611 AVSAGGGSALHADP
-625 VLPRGAGI
+625 VLPRGAGL

-638 ATRQPVPTGD
+638 TTRQPVPTAD
-648 LLEDPR
+648 LLGDPR
-654 VVLSP
+654 VVLSTDARA
-659 EERQRVSTSGCAAAL
+659 EVTASGHGAAL

-683 VVGALAARD
+683 VVGAVVARD
-692 RTGRSWSAE
+692 RTGRNWTGE

-724 TLQSALDD
+724 GLQTALDD
-732 VRSGQ
+732 VRAAQ
-737 QELIETER
+737 HELIETER

-775 PQLEGTPGHEQLA
+775 PELEGTPGHDQLA

-806 FAEVRTVGAAPP
+806 FAEVRALATAPP

-825 RAALDATRPCCTIGD
+825 RAAVEATRPCCTIDD
-840 GADARHVEVCFDCGA
+840 GADARRVQVNFDRGA

-869 MTGVLM
+869 VTVVLM
-875 NAIEAQP
+875 NAIEALP
-882 EGGAITVKTWA
+882 EGGTITVETGEA
-893 DAAHVLCTVR
+893 GSYVLCTVR
-903 DDGAGITPDAQ
+903 DDGVGLTPEAA

-949 IAPAPGQ
+949 VAPAPER
-956 GTVVTVR
+956 GTVVTLR
-963 LPVLRAADTP
+963 LPVI
-973 GSRPAGSGA
+973 RPVEA
-982 A
+982 

>member
-1 VALSVHTHRPMASGA
+1 MHIHAGMASGA

-23 DPVIRETVGEVLR
+23 DPVIRETVGDVLR
-36 ERGHHVDPV
+36 EHGHNV
-45 DRGEDALERIGR
+45 DRVERGRDALARIGQP
-57 ARPVDL
+57 RPVDL

-73 SGLDLLRRIKTRSPD
+73 SGLELLRSIKTRSPE
-88 TEVILLTGH
+88 TEVILITGH
-97 ASLDGALAAMAGDAS
+97 ASLDGALAAMAGDAT

-131 LARKGLLRALR
+131 LARKALLRALR

-150 IAESMTEALFLL
+150 ITQSMTEALFLL
-162 DLDGALAM
+162 DLDGSLAL

-176 QLTGFRSDEL
+176 QITGFRSDEL
-186 VGRPVFSVLD
+186 IGRPIFSVLD
-196 RTGAMLVREGLEAV
+196 RAGAVLVRERLEAV
-210 RAGRKVAPQFE
+210 RAGRKVVPRFE

-229 RRTPVEVTC
+229 RRIPIEMTC
-238 TSIVRSGE
+238 TSIVRDGV

-255 DISERRQAQ
+255 DITERKQSQ

-284 TLEGRIISWNPA
+284 TLEGRIVSWNPA

-301 GYRAEEAIGRSISLI
+301 GYTAQEAIGRSVSLI

-334 GQRISNFE
+334 GHRISNFE
-342 TACLTKGGRRIDV
+342 TVCLTKAGRRVDV
-355 SLTISPIRDAAGRV
+355 SLTISPIKDASGRV
-369 TGASTTARDITGRL
+369 TGASSTARDITGRL
-383 RAERTARALSQVGH
+383 RAERTARALAQVGH

-419 FRAQR
+419 FRARR

-429 LETESRTLVC
+429 LEPASRTMVC

-460 GIAWLAVNARH
+460 GIAWLAVNARRL
-471 MVASEDATV
+471 VASEGALT
-480 DGPLAERAHE
+480 DGPALDRHPEPLT
-490 SFVEESGQSVIAVP
+490 EEAGQSVIAVP
-504 LMGQERVLGA
+504 LMGQDRVLGA
-514 LMVGSDPDRVYSAEE
+514 LMVGGDPDRVYSGEE

-547 QLFTETERGRY
+547 QLFTETERGRH
-558 IAERLAAVSRSVPH
+558 IAERLATVARSVPQ
-572 SLTFAELGRQIADG
+572 SLTFTELGRRIADG
-586 IAGLL
+586 MVGLL
-591 DARGAA
+591 EAHAAA

-604 TWDLARI
+604 TWALVRV
-611 AVSSGRDASLRADP
+611 AVSASEESALHGDP
-625 VLPRGAGI
+625 ILPRGAGL

-638 ATRQPVPTGD
+638 TTRQPAPTAD
-648 LLEDPR
+648 LLEEPR

-659 EERQRVSTSGCAAAL
+659 EARQEVSASGLGAAL

-683 VVGALAARD
+683 VVGSVMARD
-692 RTGRSWSAE
+692 RTGRSWTGE

-724 TLQSALDD
+724 GLQTALDE
-732 VRSGQ
+732 VRAAQ
-737 QELIETER
+737 HELIETER

-775 PQLEGTPGHEQLA
+775 PQLEGTPGHDQLA

-806 FAEVRTVGAAPP
+806 FAEVRTLTAAPP
-818 LDFNEVV
+818 LDFNEVM
-825 RAALDATRPCCTIGD
+825 RAAIEATRPCCTIGD
-840 GADARHVEVCFDCGA
+840 GADARHVRVAFDRGA
-855 LPPVAGEA
+855 LPVVAGEA

-869 MTGVLM
+869 VTVVLM
-875 NAIEAQP
+875 NAIEALP
-882 EGGAITVKTWA
+882 EGGTITVETR
-893 DAAHVLCTVR
+893 DAGSHVLCTVR
-903 DDGAGITPDAQ
+903 DDGVGLTPDAR

-949 IAPAPGQ
+949 IVPAPER
-956 GTVVTVR
+956 GTVVTLR
-963 LPVLRAADTP
+963 LPVLQAAQP
-973 GSRPAGSGA
+973 
-982 A
+982 

>member
-1 VALSVHTHRPMASGA
+1 MHIHAGMASGA

-23 DPVIRETVGEVLR
+23 DPVVRETVGDVLR
-36 ERGHHVDPV
+36 DHGHHVDRV
-45 DRGEDALERIGR
+45 DRGQDALDRIGQP
-57 ARPVDL
+57 RPVDL

-73 SGLDLLRRIKTRSPD
+73 SGLDLLRSIKTRSPE
-88 TEVILLTGH
+88 TEVILITGH

-150 IAESMTEALFLL
+150 ITESMTEALFLL
-162 DLDGALAM
+162 DLEGGLAL

-176 QLTGFRSDEL
+176 QITGFRSDEL
-186 VGRPVFSVLD
+186 IGRPIFSVLD
-196 RTGAMLVREGLEAV
+196 RAGAVLVRERLESV
-210 RAGRKVAPQFE
+210 RAGRKVTPQFE

-229 RRTPVEVTC
+229 RRIPVEMTC
-238 TSIVRSGE
+238 TSIVRDGL

-255 DISERRQAQ
+255 DITERKQSQ

-284 TLEGRIISWNPA
+284 TLEGRIVSWNPA

-301 GYRAEEAIGRSISLI
+301 GYSAEEAIGRSVSLI

-334 GQRISNFE
+334 GHRISNFE
-342 TACLTKGGRRIDV
+342 TVCLTKAGRRVDV
-355 SLTISPIRDAAGRV
+355 SLTVSPIKDTSGRV
-369 TGASTTARDITGRL
+369 TGASSTARDISGRL
-383 RAERTARALSQVGH
+383 RAERTARALAQVGH
-397 ELLGTLDLDQIAT
+397 ELLGTLDVDQIAP

-419 FRAQR
+419 FRARR

-429 LETESRTLVC
+429 LEPTSRTLVC

-460 GIAWLAVNARH
+460 GIAWLAVNARRL
-471 MVASEDATV
+471 VASEGALT
-480 DGPLAERAHE
+480 DGPAAERAAE
-490 SFVEESGQSVIAVP
+490 PFVEEAGQSVIAVP
-504 LMGQERVLGA
+504 LMGHDQVLGA
-514 LMVGSDPDRVYSAEE
+514 LMVGSDPDRVYSGEE

-547 QLFTETERGRY
+547 QLFTETERGRH
-558 IAERLAAVSRSVPH
+558 IAERLAAVARSVPQ
-572 SLTFAELGRQIADG
+572 SLTFTELGRQIADG
-586 IAGLL
+586 VVGLL
-591 DARGAA
+591 EAHAAA

-604 TWDLARI
+604 TWALVRV
-611 AVSSGRDASLRADP
+611 AVSASGGSALHADP
-625 VLPRGAGI
+625 VLPRGAGL

-638 ATRQPVPTGD
+638 TTRQPVPTAD

-654 VVLSP
+654 VVLSA
-659 EERQRVSTSGCAAAL
+659 EARAEVTASGHGAAL

-683 VVGALAARD
+683 VVGAVMARD
-692 RTGRSWSAE
+692 RTGRNWTGE

-724 TLQSALDD
+724 GLQTALDD
-732 VRSGQ
+732 VRAAQ
-737 QELIETER
+737 HELIETER

-775 PQLEGTPGHEQLA
+775 PQLEGTPGHDQLA

-806 FAEVRTVGAAPP
+806 FAEVRALTTAPP

-825 RAALDATRPCCTIGD
+825 RAAIEATRPCCTIGE
-840 GADARHVEVCFDCGA
+840 GPAARHVQVNFDRGA
-855 LPPVAGEA
+855 LPAVAGEA

-869 MTGVLM
+869 VTVVLM
-875 NAIEAQP
+875 NAIEALP
-882 EGGAITVKTWA
+882 EGGTITVDTREA
-893 DAAHVLCTVR
+893 GSHVLCTVR
-903 DDGAGITPDAQ
+903 DDGLGLTPDAE

-949 IAPAPGQ
+949 IAPAPER
-956 GTVVTVR
+956 GTVVTLR
-963 LPVLRAADTP
+963 LPVI
-973 GSRPAGSGA
+973 RPAEA
-982 A
+982 

>member
-1 VALSVHTHRPMASGA
+1 VHTQAGMASGA

-23 DPVIRETVGEVLR
+23 DPLIRETVGDVLR
-36 ERGHHVDPV
+36 EQGHHVDRV
-45 DRGEDALERIGR
+45 DRGQDALARIGQ

-73 SGLDLLRRIKTRSPD
+73 SGLELLRSIKTRSPE
-88 TEVILLTGH
+88 TEVILITGH
-97 ASLDGALAAMAGDAS
+97 ASLDGALAAIAGDAS

-124 LSTVDRA
+124 LSTVARA

-150 IAESMTEALFLL
+150 ITESMSEALFLL
-162 DLDGALAM
+162 DLDGGLAM

-176 QLTGFRSDEL
+176 QITGFRSDEL
-186 VGRPVFSVLD
+186 IGRPVFSVLD
-196 RTGAMLVREGLEAV
+196 RAGALLIREQLEAV
-210 RAGRKVAPQFE
+210 RAGRKVVTQFE

-229 RRTPVEVTC
+229 RRIPIEMTC
-238 TSIVRSGE
+238 TSIVRDGL

-255 DISERRQAQ
+255 DITERKQSQ

-284 TLEGRIISWNPA
+284 TLEGRIVSWNPA

-301 GYRAEEAIGRSISLI
+301 GYTAEEAIGRSVSLI

-334 GQRISNFE
+334 GHRISNFE
-342 TACLTKGGRRIDV
+342 TVCLTKAGRRVDV
-355 SLTISPIRDAAGRV
+355 SLTISPIKGASGRV
-369 TGASTTARDITGRL
+369 TGASSTARDITGRL
-383 RAERTARALSQVGH
+383 RAERTARALAQVGH
-397 ELLGTLDLDQIAT
+397 ELLGTLDSDQIAT

-419 FRAQR
+419 FRARR

-429 LETESRTLVC
+429 LEPASRTLVC

-460 GIAWLAVNARH
+460 GIAWLAVNARRL
-471 MVASEDATV
+471 VASEGALT
-480 DGPLAERAHE
+480 DGPALDRDAEP
-490 SFVEESGQSVIAVP
+490 FTEEAGQSVIAVP
-504 LMGQERVLGA
+504 LMGQDRVLGA
-514 LMVGSDPDRVYSAEE
+514 LMVGSDPDRVYSGEE

-547 QLFTETERGRY
+547 QLFTETERGRH
-558 IAERLAAVSRSVPH
+558 IAERLAAVARSVPQ
-572 SLTFAELGRQIADG
+572 SLTFTELGRQIADG
-586 IAGLL
+586 MVGLL
-591 DARGAA
+591 EAHAAA

-604 TWDLARI
+604 KWALVRV
-611 AVSSGRDASLRADP
+611 AVSARGESALHADS
-625 VLPRGAGI
+625 VLPRSAGL

-638 ATRQPVPTGD
+638 TTRQPVPTAD

-659 EERQRVSTSGCAAAL
+659 EARQEVSASGHGAAL

-683 VVGALAARD
+683 VVGAVMARD
-692 RTGRSWSAE
+692 RTGRSWTGE

-724 TLQSALDD
+724 GLQTALDD
-732 VRSGQ
+732 VRASQ
-737 QELIETER
+737 HELIETER

-775 PQLEGTPGHEQLA
+775 PQLEGTPGHDQLA

-806 FAEVRTVGAAPP
+806 FAEVRTLTAPPP

-825 RAALDATRPCCTIGD
+825 RAAIEATRPCCTIGD
-840 GADARHVEVCFDCGA
+840 GADARHVRVEFDRGA

-869 MTGVLM
+869 VTVVLM
-875 NAIEAQP
+875 NAIEALPQ
-882 EGGAITVKTWA
+882 GGTITVETREA
-893 DAAHVLCTVR
+893 GSHVLCTVR
-903 DDGAGITPDAQ
+903 DDGAGLTPDAQ
-914 RRALEPFFTTKA
+914 RRALE
-926 GEHKGLGLNVAYGL
+926 
-940 LRRHGGDLE
+940 
-949 IAPAPGQ
+949 IASAPER
-956 GTVVTVR
+956 GTVVTLR
-963 LPVLRAADTP
+963 LPALRAAQ
-973 GSRPAGSGA
+973 A
-982 A
+982 

>member
-1 VALSVHTHRPMASGA
+1 MASGA

-23 DPVIRETVGEVLR
+23 DPVIRETVGDVLR
-36 ERGHHVDPV
+36 EHGHHVDRV
-45 DRGEDALERIGR
+45 GRGRDALTRIGQP
-57 ARPVDL
+57 RPVDL

-73 SGLDLLRRIKTRSPD
+73 SGLELLRSIKTRSPE
-88 TEVILLTGH
+88 TEVILITGH
-97 ASLDGALAAMAGDAS
+97 ASLDGALAAMAGDAT

-150 IAESMTEALFLL
+150 ITQSMTEALFLL
-162 DLDGALAM
+162 DLDGGVAL

-176 QLTGFRSDEL
+176 QVTGFRSDEL
-186 VGRPVFSVLD
+186 IGRPVFSVLD
-196 RTGAMLVREGLEAV
+196 RAGAVLVRERLEAV
-210 RAGRKVAPQFE
+210 RAGRKVVPQFE

-229 RRTPVEVTC
+229 RRIPVEMTC
-238 TSIVRSGE
+238 SSIVRDGV

-255 DISERRQAQ
+255 DITERKQSQ

-284 TLEGRIISWNPA
+284 TLEGRIVSWNPA

-301 GYRAEEAIGRSISLI
+301 GYTAEEAIGRSVSLI

-334 GQRISNFE
+334 GHRISNFE
-342 TACLTKGGRRIDV
+342 TVCLTRAGRRVDV
-355 SLTISPIRDAAGRV
+355 SLTISPIKDASGRV
-369 TGASTTARDITGRL
+369 TGASSTARDITGRL
-383 RAERTARALSQVGH
+383 RAERTARALAQVGH

-419 FRAQR
+419 VRARR

-429 LETESRTLVC
+429 LEPASRTMVC

-460 GIAWLAVNARH
+460 GIAWLAVNARRL
-471 MVASEDATV
+471 VGSEGALT
-480 DGPLAERAHE
+480 DGPALDRDAEP
-490 SFVEESGQSVIAVP
+490 FTEEVGQSVIAVP
-504 LMGQERVLGA
+504 LMGQDRVLGA
-514 LMVGSDPDRVYSAEE
+514 LMVGSDPDRVYSGEE

-547 QLFTETERGRY
+547 QLFTETERGRHV
-558 IAERLAAVSRSVPH
+558 AERLAAVARSVPQL
-572 SLTFAELGRQIADG
+572 LTFTELGRQIADG
-586 IAGLL
+586 IVGLL
-591 DARGAA
+591 EAHAAA

-604 TWDLARI
+604 TWALVRVA
-611 AVSSGRDASLRADP
+611 ASASGASTLHADP
-625 VLPRGAGI
+625 VLPRGAGLV
-633 EGVAA
+633 GVAA
-638 ATRQPVPTGD
+638 ATRQPVPTAD

-659 EERQRVSTSGCAAAL
+659 EARQEVSASGHGAAL

-683 VVGALAARD
+683 VVGAVMAWD
-692 RTGRSWSAE
+692 RTGRSWIGE

-724 TLQSALDD
+724 GLQTALDE
-732 VRSGQ
+732 VRAAQ
-737 QELIETER
+737 HELVETER

-775 PQLEGTPGHEQLA
+775 PQLEGTPGHDQLA

-806 FAEVRTVGAAPP
+806 FAEVRTLTAAPP

-825 RAALDATRPCCTIGD
+825 RAGIEATRPCCTIGD
-840 GADARHVEVCFDCGA
+840 GADARHVQVEFDRGA
-855 LPPVAGEA
+855 LPLVAGEA

-869 MTGVLM
+869 VTVVLM
-875 NAIEAQP
+875 NAIEALP
-882 EGGAITVKTWA
+882 EGGAITVETREA
-893 DAAHVLCTVR
+893 GSHVLCTVR
-903 DDGAGITPDAQ
+903 DDGVGLTPDAQ

-949 IAPAPGQ
+949 IAPAPER
-956 GTVVTVR
+956 GTVVTLR
-963 LPVLRAADTP
+963 LPALRTGQA
-973 GSRPAGSGA
+973 
-982 A
+982 